1 MAKKKK
7 QIYDPR
13 YALGYR
19 LMANRDAINRASN
32 ELGKYEQQSRSK
44 AIDYM
49 MAYRRAQAEEARRR
63 QQLEQQE
70 ETDRRNRVEQRKKD
84 IPDALKS
91 RQEIEEEAKSTLPK
105 FGFWKIMGT
114 DTDDAIIDPISG
126 GNVARGEIARQEIQS
141 NPGGFTGWLGDNLN
155 SYLSRLNSA
164 QADNQIGMMQR
175 ISRYEQLMNDYE
187 KSLDIEDKLS
197 SLHATYDDLGYKL
210 DNARMSQKERN
221 KTLQV
226 RNTTKNAIA
235 TLQNQYNALGN
246 SRKSLDAL
254 LLNGFESAWQLTQEL
269 MPNPMAA
276 LFGDDN
282 ISLRDISKDVLLRLE
297 GFKDAD
303 AKLKRAMLNSA
314 LNVAKNRRALLSE
327 QERINRDD
335 ANAYEQRISTY
346 FKGKR
351 DQPGMDLSDPNTYL
365 YKLSGVMGSSASSWR
380 NNYGSMA
387 LGLLSGALAPYTGGT
402 SLLVGTPV
410 VLAAN
415 MGSAVAENNAE
426 VASSVRELYIN
437 KVGGSDSNTYKN
449 IIKAAKKQV
458 PDWKARKM
466 TENDLIDQYLAGN
479 VIVNDR
485 NANNLKVN
493 ALRDAEALFKRDMV
507 ATGTDAVINTALDVL
522 PFGKVAKSLKIM
534 PKFVRNVVAGS
545 MKSQAARE
553 AWQTALKA
561 GKRVG
566 SQFAT
571 ASPLTGAGAGLI
583 SGSIAYG
590 ASRFAS
596 SKVAKRLAATT
607 MAERLTKLGQNT
619 ADVVRRATQKALAIT
634 PGWLK
639 KVGAKPAAL
648 GAKYF
653 NQYFGKNTLIGK
665 TNRSFGRELF
675 GRLNTA
681 ALSEGIEEGKQHENA
696 EMFKR
701 GELDENQSLW
711 DAVLDD
717 ALLGLDVGKDVLGIP
732 LDALGMLQIK
742 DQDRLAEIKGGIL
755 GGLGHTARMSV
766 AQASAPYISEMR
778 ADKWLMNNHI
788 VDQADASDTLR
799 RYVQYASKGWFS
811 AGYNAMSR
819 ALDHLE
825 QINNNRHDNTGSYL
839 IQPEL
844 IEQERKNLSRV
855 ASSARSKFLQKAAK
869 DQGIDVYTKTRN
881 FTDEYKQFV
890 AGWNMVLDNQQD
902 VLKNTN
908 EQLSEIDSRI
918 KDIRTNQT
926 DEYTNAKLAELGVD
940 PSAMNESQERAAKAL
955 EEKFGYQEALARI
968 DALMRMKETMLKAID
983 NGVAKSRVNKY
994 LNAID
999 SSLKRLVEGYVE
1011 ERPVFDEDGNVTEE
1025 KTQVRHPG
1033 INDYLHE
1040 LYSIGLEQ
1048 KDPNAETVG
1057 YGNHNKDSVRTRDDV
1072 QRLVLDQSTHDAL
1085 SDLYY
1090 QRFALEQ
1097 NINNANEAVANF
1109 IGKQER
1115 DNKKIKFVGGNG
1127 AQIMDNIRKT
1137 QQTND
1142 EFWNELTSDAFES
1155 DEEVTAKMDEE
1166 NGWSPLIISK
1176 PNPVIGSNGNQIKV
1190 KLDEDGVPVNPLPDG
1205 TFIDKNGYL
1214 YDYSDKHEVK
1224 ETPIFG
1230 EWDSNSGHTY
1240 TERMASLLEGVDVG
1254 YEFYNPEGDTPFART
1269 KKEHSKKYA
1278 ELQKGQEQPTDTT
1291 APEDKSNTGGKQ
1303 QATGEQKPAGEQKP
1317 DDKQKPAEGQQ
1328 QESQAGAGQGQESQP
1343 AQNPQQKPESQP
1355 TQKQPEQQYTPAGS
1369 GTLLSSSETK
1379 TSQEETFDALDNK
1392 LKDDEARVIKQPLS
1406 VRNADDV
1413 VSAMDGKYDTTS
1425 RSYFIKQDDGS
1436 VLRYNRVHSTLPE
1449 SYKEDYSIIQSRE
1462 RVVQELSKF
1471 TTKAEVIKW
1480 IDEKL
1485 KSEFKKSML
1494 HDLVVYRTYITEHP
1508 VFNNLENNAEWQAV
1522 ITDLAH
1528 IVIQKSFGPSVVV
1541 GNIVDEISRFMFG
1554 HIEGMITLDYINMH
1568 ADNKDQYE
1576 QDVEYGIGVVKS
1588 ILNNIGASQSMSDE
1602 QIRNLVIEL
1611 AGLLKQ
1617 FDDLGWTLIT
1627 NAYTWHA
1634 KFPGVG
1640 RVAGET
1646 DMIGIDRDG
1655 KIHIIDFKTSKYSFA
1670 ETRGVSSLLTDRFK
1684 SELNKLTIDDVKNN
1698 TPAARKVVD
1707 NINKQADGGYG
1718 AELDV
1723 VDGKIVVVRKD
1734 SGFFYQTNKTY
1745 GQVQTPFEN
1754 YTNQQTVYQMLI
1766 QTELGLSVESLE
1778 ILPYVVSYSYDVTN
1792 NGFNIYDLSVSNFVN
1807 GAPLRLMLPIST
1819 EMQRLYTT
1827 QPDTVNEA
1835 WQQYQQLKLE
1845 IDTQYNT
1852 LKQYLSELSTYEDY
1866 AGRYDYVS
1874 DPRINSD
1881 VEYLDKYVKALN
1893 KLVENIANFNKWL
1906 QPSDESLLTVNT
1918 LEYVKNLK
1926 SRIDKAVKQ
1935 YNALNDARNNIS
1947 NIEAEY
1953 AQTAAAYDNYINS
1966 QQYIQDIANIDRE
1979 GSLTGEQD
1987 PSDSQAANEKL
1998 FVQGT
2003 TVRKEGKKG
2012 VYYTGFVNNGTKNE
2026 NGVQSTEFVAK
2037 NARDGGFIGGIA
2049 TLELPPEYTFG
2060 QWIID
2065 KCSKLNLEIVGVKSY
2080 VSKTKDGQL
2089 VASTAMVVTKSSI
2102 GKLSAGPA
2110 EIIPS
2115 QQQGPGVDANQNEGQ
2130 FGLVSDEEMSK
2141 LRSEILDILKGKTGQ
2156 LNSGVDPR
2164 LLTLMAKYA
2173 VGIIDRGIYSFNDFV
2188 KHLVN
2193 ELGQDVVPYLK
2204 SAYEGAR
2211 QWPDIINNGLKN
2223 KMTPFDQVD
2232 NADVYK
2238 ILNTPTQPVQ
2248 DRTPQTAQPKPQ
2260 QPQYTPGEYRV
2271 AANKG
2276 DLKTNPSPSL
2286 DYEFFYKNQNK
2297 ELAQLLNAPDFITH
2311 AVVEISSVERH
2322 AGAQSARHTN
2332 PSLFAHITYRGK
2344 TYNNIPLNLYQAF
2357 VKGKPRT
2364 LSQNGQNLYNR
2375 VVSIEDAQPGVKII
2389 ANMART
2395 NGRIVVKEGVLRP
2408 LTDPD
2413 AQLLAGTNLYKI
2425 EMSNA
2430 SNDFGFANGENINT
2444 LVGDREQRTIF
2455 RYNNPNHAPE
2465 RGTLVY
2471 LKRIARDEGN
2481 KQPAVIPVTVQKK
2494 SFADDDIDFLIS
2506 VLSNTDILNGKTNG
2520 VSNRAL
2526 ASLLMPIAA
2535 SQDNLVGLKAVELIP
2550 GRPGVV
2556 RIRMRQDLAANNQLG
2571 YAGEIDLNTDAG
2583 KTNFRSVMKTL
2594 TIPEQHSFMLA
2605 RLGSNKDNTLP
2616 IKAIRD
2622 WFIQHPDQQ
2631 QFKVTETL
2639 TFDMSDFKAV
2649 DDYSGLSG
2657 LGWYVKHGVFLTDCA
2672 GFAPPNMYI
2681 TDISTVDPNQAPS
2694 NTGANSPI
2702 QPDVQVQEDPEVKP
2716 EGYSKPDPG
2725 INPDDYTTNQD
2736 WAEQMPDNDSNEELN
2751 ESQIDNTDESGFVL
2765 YKQKGSS
2772 KTHISKAKAQRRITT
2787 ILGKQ
2792 FEGKIEFRKNLIS
2805 NAMRDPSVLGICK
2818 SSAIVLSEYAPDR
2831 VDFHEAFHFA
2841 FELCV
2846 PAAIRDNL
2854 YEYYAKRNNLDIHS
2868 KDDAIRKNAIREVAE
2883 LLADRFMNYSK
2894 WYVEQKEGDGR
2905 IKTWIKGAINNI
2917 RDFILSFSQRSDR
2930 NLNNLYAAIIRG
2942 KYAGIEPDKKSVQ
2955 RFNDLFGGL
2964 YYKNH
2969 GIEFSNIISD
2979 DMFDNLME
2987 TAKFC
2992 IMHGFDVKDDGS
3004 NIANIGK
3011 HINKETFEKGVE
3023 SLYKSKLDILGHGEY
3038 KTPAQLGM
3046 RELLEKFDAVELRRD
3061 MASRI
3066 SSISTDFHER
3076 IERDSRDASDAGS
3089 SVGNDIGEHTRQCF
3103 EFSRFDKSSSRVKFF
3118 FSTIAD
3124 CELKPLTEK
3133 GKLVY
3138 KDGLVQYKVIN
3149 KLNKYGLPQY
3159 VPMNIAYNMILNLC
3173 HDCENVQQLLD
3184 TLRNASMS
3192 NGLFYVAYTKLK
3204 ALKQKVDKGDA
3215 DAEALFVQ
3223 LVSNIRSNKYNFD
3236 IVRSQYNKELAKSE
3250 APFGLYKLTLTPS
3263 GTEYSAREYS
3273 LQWSA
3278 QLANGGTDLVSIDQY
3293 GRRVLNPR
3301 NRNASTMFTSI
3312 ADMIDSNKQVTL
3324 KNGQVA
3330 NIVGLKQWVAWRAS
3344 WPHTGRPK
3352 GEVYLF
3358 PVRQYNAKK
3367 SKEAGKPVYEIKYL
3381 DSPGRKDDFDMA
3393 LDRLVSGL
3401 NAVGINITRPVF
3413 DWILFNKYG
3422 SVNYKALNQMLSST
3436 NIEDSP
3442 TSFLQF
3448 LRDISKNGKLNVDD
3462 NMAYSLRGSGKV
3474 KLETIYDRFA
3484 FTKNLATWVYN
3495 YRHNSDQL
3503 TVLGT
3508 GKNKFYLMSDNN
3520 YMSDVVHDLN
3530 MRNSD
3535 FVELTDGR
3543 DPFIYRKLEDDAF
3556 GGKHFIGSY
3565 VLDQLSNNPNL
3576 RIGLHNFIGF
3586 RTDNKDDIG
3595 SDYFDISHTEDCISK
3610 LCILESG
3617 GIIMPT
3623 LSDKKSWTFVSG
3635 IKLPGIDYLK
3645 MYAPNGTILSVP
3657 EIAESIGMIDGNIM
3671 QQEDVIDLFMSYAYS
3686 EYQSVKDAE
3695 KALDQMNEDGTK
3707 STAVANYYTKE
3718 QGARFSSLLG
3728 VWELDN
3734 NGDETYVSFNDKKDG
3749 HTYKDNIKTAEEH
3762 FFSKPVSEQRR
3773 LIARNLDHNTRNE
3786 IQNLVD
3792 LGLIDVIGFDNKK
3805 NYVIKNIGLNNS
3817 AIEGIYSAI
3826 CAKYN
3831 IKKGQEK
3838 DQVQRDKILN
3848 QAIVAYINDLSN
3860 KALISGH
3867 EVERLFA
3874 GNPAFYKWKYD
3885 DDGNLIDRTIDELKR
3900 LGGMVSTGTNNFEGL
3915 VGLPDR
3921 YQKGVYVSAE
3931 VNNEMIESPQVEYMR
3946 PLVYTGQLRQT
3957 AYSMLC
3963 DKYIEK
3969 KLEGFKK
3976 YKDETDIQASRRRH
3990 DLEQDARNSVD
4001 NQLERMSDEEIEK
4014 LLESKHKGIIAVIK
4028 KKAKSVID
4036 SYRLSKDEKL
4046 DGIDVAD
4053 GGAYMTDEMC
4063 EALLRMVG
4071 SWSSDIEEAF
4081 KILRSGNIYT
4091 VRTKLNAYNKIVT
4104 TVIGTQKYTAFGR
4117 RRDPKTGIMI
4127 TYYDKYAL
4135 FPIFESIAY
4144 GRTANIFHAMK
4155 KQGVDQLKINS
4166 AIKVGSQGSQPI
4178 KWDDYSSVEGDEKP
4192 LFLDTFKFNSYEQRF
4207 KYLRKQLN
4215 TDPNEKKYMNIGTQ
4229 ATKIVMSNLNVNNYY
4244 VLRDGTKIKG
4254 QDLLDTIMNSMNRLS
4269 DIGMQN
4275 VMKQFF
4281 KTNEDG
4287 QIIDGDGKVIDDGNL
4302 SRVVIDQKKFIETV
4316 LDMIKSDDPNINL
4329 LSSLQ
4334 VEGDEK
4340 SGYRLSMP
4348 VDAVQSSNFLE
4359 SKLIAKING
4368 EVIDTKTP
4376 GAAFIQRSVW
4386 GMQGSKLFER
4396 SDGGIVGDNNVTLYN
4411 GKRLQMINKE
4421 GSMDCVLSI
4430 DYFKKLLGDF
4440 DIQTKRTFELTK
4452 DGAKIPL
4459 KDKDGNIK
4467 VDKDGNTIYKT
4478 KLEKRQLSFED
4489 ARQWL
4494 IDNGIIGEEAKANIL
4509 AYRIPTQAQ
4518 SSIHALRCVDV
4529 IPVVNDT
4536 VILPEE
4542 FTKITGSDFDIDKL
4556 FLSGL
4561 NYKTEGFENIYGY
4574 VEQRLV
4580 KEPELTEEHR
4590 LQNKIIDMYLALLID
4605 KKDNGGPRNVQ
4616 ILHRSIDND
4625 TDLAK
4630 SVLKD
4635 IEGSGKSKTESPYSF
4650 YSLARQ
4656 TASKNDYITGK
4667 VGIGPFALNNNNQI
4681 LTMIY
4686 HISFRESQSSLL
4698 STLGLSRLDKQLD
4711 VDGNSIMSWI
4721 SAMINAHVDIAKD
4734 PWISRLNVNPFSYNI
4749 TNLLLRTGWGGNTFY
4764 FLTQPIMKQMA
4775 DAYVKASS
4783 QYMQQNG
4790 SKYSRQQQSI
4800 KDIAEQY
4807 FGKDVTF
4814 DGNTLD
4820 DALSLIDTGDKESIQ
4835 AINEA
4840 IKKLFESEQF
4850 KQDARDYAQGN
4861 DIADQKGLKS
4871 RQLGIYLAYVQFSKY
4886 ANALANLVK
4895 YCKIDTKKHGKS
4907 AAEQLVYKEGFDELF
4922 EFATDED
4929 GVLIKKGDV
4938 GALFEP
4944 AGLLDLVEH
4953 SYVGTKTR
4961 NAISL
4966 TKVILGGQFMS
4977 STTGFIQMLRQLNT
4991 MAGNTSLSVSFVQSA
5006 QKALSAAIKSQ
5017 FFNDYVSRISD
5028 NPRYM
5033 HDLVNSSSED
5043 LEFSYDAS
5051 TNSMSITGNK
5061 HSLKSYVGQPIL
5073 LWYKDK
5079 DGNLQQ
5085 YIPRD
5090 KNGNALPLKVL
5101 SAKDDKIQL
5110 NISINGN
5117 FNGVCRLLGG
5127 ANTIFDRLSRL
5138 KPMIYHNSDYS
5149 DLQGN
5154 LLLEML
5160 IPGKRVEYSPK
5171 DAVLGERPD
5180 TYDDLKFVKLQNFV
5194 DDGGINTNYIIN
5206 AWNELLEYQND
5217 KQPQVAEYIRNF
5229 ARDLVVYAFITS
5241 GDTQGFTKMFKYV
5254 PASWRKKSGYANFI
5268 NRKLEQLTSYIPTV
5282 DLNDVLLNNWYD
5294 NKLVPTYQFY
5304 SKDAN
5309 GKRSSNF
5316 IGVAKMNNVNGNKQT
5331 LSAYPTILAAL
5342 KKNDDG
5348 MYEPSIAVESSPKFI
5363 KIPRSYNHYDSQRQ
5377 YNVYQLYGFARHD
5390 SGIMYPVYVLVQPKG
5405 TKVSGGFMVTEYGR
5419 DDSTPSSTEYVVN
5432 QGALRAFVESADFIN
5447 QLPAIKKNFGDEYAA
5462 ILNDLRTEQ
5471 TGGVAAAITD
5481 DDQAQPVNTG
5491 NQPSTANNTTVN
5503 PGTAQFYSGGAV
5515 GSDTEWGNVAQKY
5528 GFNITHY
5535 TVNDYDKLSRD
5546 DKESIE
5552 KQYKEVVE
5560 RLQRK
5565 QLSADSYSG
5574 KLVRRDMLQANS
5586 ADSIL
5591 AIGRLGKNGHV
5602 DGGTAYAT
5610 ERGII
5615 RGIPVYLFDQNDNHW
5630 KTYNGEKFVDC
5641 EQPSLTQHAAL
5652 IGTRQITDTGKR
5664 AIQNVFETWQ
5674 TTNKTQQQTQSND
5687 KPGTTQPQ
5695 TSTPTSADSSEKSVT
5710 EQLVQHLK
5718 DSGFTV
5724 YGIDKNDIERNEDYQ
5739 FAIERPNAIA
5749 TADNTSGTNSDTMSI
5764 SRSRLINT
5772 IAITHRQLKQ
5782 TPKKVNNTRYSAD
5795 NIYYQ
5800 LRKALPKEIAGDI
5813 IKFYNEE
5820 KDRESFLDRVEFYI
5834 NNELKQSV
5842 LPKAIAAAKNR
5853 QLGFSTRYDA
5863 RNITAQ
5869 LFGALKSGKITG
5881 NVETDTAAIGRYQ
5894 TWMAQQLFPAIYYKG
5909 WSKQRY
5915 GYYAK
5920 SFSDISKKIQVMVRL
5935 YNNARMGNINHIYKL
5950 EAVLEGLKN
5959 HKFKQ
5964 HLIEY
5969 ITAVDRTTQRNNPNA
5984 KRSKVRDKVFNLSPL
5999 VLTFKDK
6006 QKRSL
6011 KEVLS
6016 DIKQRTSVYDDI
6028 IDTILSKMRGDTT
6041 IQLNSHNR
6049 PLNVLGSTISYP
6061 HKPSISIVRLTTTN
6075 KDEFELI
6082 NTIIHETI
6090 HVITLQYLY
6099 DNPRTAALLDE
6110 YAKYLRFKE
6119 GLEDGGWYGNKNAKE
6134 MIAEFFSNAEYREW
6148 LKTVPAPKL
6157 KMSMFDKIV
6166 DFIARI
6172 FTGKSKTA
6180 YEQLKPTFD
6189 YILDEALSSTTVS
6202 EFTDFFDELI
6212 QSNNKEYYNLVEP
6225 ISTETDDYEQRLQTI
6240 LDEAPRDSKGRL
6252 LAPNGRP
6259 SNLPERLYAQVRTKE
6274 FKDWFGDWQNDP
6286 ENASKVVDENGEP
6299 RIVYHGSNQYG
6310 FDVFDPSHS
6319 DDKISLFASSSKWI
6333 ASTYTNF
6340 KPLENTLVRK
6350 ALLKGNAIDLIKNE
6364 DWKSLEK
6371 LINSI
6376 INNTLPRPEKYG
6388 PPLPYG
6394 GSKKALDEVLAIQKE
6409 LDNPNLTEE
6418 ERYSLLADLT
6428 KAEDKYYYSGNYTF
6442 KVKTEDSSRGKT
6454 RIKISIDD
6462 SYSKEFSS
6470 NYTEEGVI
6478 FRGSPKELIDSLTFE
6493 TKVYDLFLNIKN
6505 PLILDDQFNEYGH
6518 ANNWNNLDFS
6528 PAAKDVQN
6536 TNFWGEKIPGTHK
6549 QTKTRDVAAYAKENN
6564 YDGVIFKRIADR
6576 GAYPGYQSLNPITDY
6591 DSLYADMHIG
6601 EDSFNATNKLESDII
6616 IAFNSNQVKSAGG
6629 ENTGFSKTNNNIHFF
6644 KDSKGVV
6651 YGYVDNHGSIY
6662 FDKNKIKP
6670 EHPIHEYTHIWDR
6683 VVASKNPS
6691 LWIRG
6696 VELMK
6701 QFNGGKLWN
6710 EIANSEFYGKKWS
6723 NMSDAQREF
6732 MIASEVHARL
6742 VGEGGAKLIS
6752 EIEAKQGS
6760 SDIISKLKDWILKF
6774 WQSLKQTFSNWSK
6787 EDIEALTL
6795 KDFNHMTLRDFVTS
6809 NAEVAYNESDAPLS
6823 TAEKLRLVG
6832 LVKHDYEGD
6841 IDVDEEVQRAIDKL
6855 NAISPNEQ
6863 QYITPVITGKSVIN
6877 GVSLIDAINIAA
6889 KIYNSENI
6897 LGTISNKSLREK
6909 IQQIDDEQLRE
6920 RLYNISDLGVP
6931 NEVMFMIVDYISYN
6945 DARGIVANY
6954 ICDFLENVD
6963 DDTPYDDIAVPIIE
6977 SIDVKYDDSREQS
6990 LFNDDIM
6997 KHCKGN

>member
-49 MAYRRAQAEEARRR
+49 MAYRRAQEEEARRR
-63 QQLEQQE
+63 QQLEQQ
-70 ETDRRNRVEQRKKD
+70 
-84 IPDALKS
+84 
-91 RQEIEEEAKSTLPK
+91 
-105 FGFWKIMGT
+105 
-114 DTDDAIIDPISG
+114 TDDAITDPISG
-126 GNVARGEIARQEIQS
+126 GNVARGEIARKEIQS
-141 NPGGFTGWLGDNLN
+141 NPGGFIGWLGDNLN

-164 QADNQIGMMQR
+164 QADNQIGTMQR
-175 ISRYEQLMNDYE
+175 ISIYEQLMNDYG

-197 SLHATYDDLGYKL
+197 SLHSIYDDLGYKL
-210 DNARMSQKERN
+210 DNARMSQEERN
-221 KTLQV
+221 KALQV

-327 QERINRDD
+327 QERINRYD

-346 FKGKR
+346 FKNRR
-351 DQPGMDLSDPNTYL
+351 DQPGMNLSDPNTYL

-387 LGLLSGALAPYTGGT
+387 LGLASGALAPYTGGA

-493 ALRDAEALFKRDMV
+493 ALRDAETLFKRDMV

-553 AWQTALKA
+553 AWETALKI
-561 GKRVG
+561 GKKVG

-596 SKVAKRLAATT
+596 SKLAKRLAATT

-619 ADVVRRATQKALAIT
+619 ADVVRRAIQKASAIT

-665 TNRSFGRELF
+665 TNRSFGLELF

-732 LDALGMLQIK
+732 LDALGILQIK
-742 DQDRLAEIKGGIL
+742 DQDRLAEIKGGII

-926 DEYTNAKLAELGVD
+926 DEYTNAKLAERDPFNVD
-940 PSAMNESQERAAKAL
+940 PVVTGQLAAVRTAKSL

-1011 ERPVFDEDGNVTEE
+1011 ERPVFDKDGNVTEE
-1025 KTQVRHPG
+1025 KIQVRHPG

-1048 KDPNAETVG
+1048 KDPNTEAVG

-1166 NGWSPLIISK
+1166 NGWSPLIVSK
-1176 PNPVIGSNGNQIKV
+1176 PNPVIGSNGNQIKI

-1278 ELQKGQEQPTDTT
+1278 ELQKGQEQPAGTT
-1291 APEDKSNTGGKQ
+1291 TPEDKSNTGGKQ
-1303 QATGEQKPAGEQKP
+1303 QATGEQKPA
-1317 DDKQKPAEGQQ
+1317 EGQQ
-1328 QESQAGAGQGQESQP
+1328 QEPQAGAGQGQ
-1343 AQNPQQKPESQP
+1343 ESQP

-1369 GTLLSSSETK
+1369 GTQLSSSETK

-1554 HIEGMITLDYINMH
+1554 HFEGAKALEHIIKFS
-1568 ADNKDQYE
+1568 DNKDQYE
-1576 QDVEYGIGVVKS
+1576 QNVKYAIDIVKS
-1588 ILNNIGASQSMSDE
+1588 VLNDIGASQSMSDE
-1602 QIRNLVIEL
+1602 QIRNLVVEL

-1617 FDDLGWTLIT
+1617 FNDLGWTLIT

-1634 KFPGVG
+1634 EFPGVG

-1670 ETRGVSSLLTDRFK
+1670 ETRSVSSLLTDRFK

-1698 TPAARKVVD
+1698 TSAARKVVN

-1734 SGFFYQTNKTY
+1734 SGFFYQTNKTF

-1827 QPDTVNEA
+1827 QPNTVNEA

-1852 LKQYLSELSTYEDY
+1852 LDQYLSELSTYDGF
-1866 AGRYDYVS
+1866 ADTYDYIS
-1874 DPRINSD
+1874 DPRLKS
-1881 VEYLDKYVKALN
+1881 LDKYIKALD
-1893 KLVENIANFNKWL
+1893 KLVNDINRFNEESQL
-1906 QPSDESLLTVNT
+1906 IDEQSLTVNT
-1918 LEYVKNLK
+1918 IEQAKNLK
-1926 SRIDKAVKQ
+1926 SRIDKAIKYYSMLDNV
-1935 YNALNDARNNIS
+1935 RNSIS
-1947 NIEAEY
+1947 NLEAEY

-2037 NARDGGFIGGIA
+2037 NARNGGFVGGVA
-2049 TLELPPEYTFG
+2049 TLELPSEYTFG

-2065 KCSKLNLEIVGVKSY
+2065 QCSKLNLEIVGVKSY

-2102 GKLSAGPA
+2102 GKLSTGPA

-2115 QQQGPGVDANQNEGQ
+2115 QQQGSGVDANQNEGQ

-2164 LLTLMAKYA
+2164 LLTLLAKYA

-2188 KHLVN
+2188 KHLAN
-2193 ELGQDVVPYLK
+2193 ELGQEVIPYLK

-2211 QWPDIINNGLKN
+2211 QWPQIVDNGLKN

-2248 DRTPQTAQPKPQ
+2248 ERTPQTAQPKPE

-2286 DYEFFYKNQNK
+2286 DYEFFYKNKNK

-2311 AVVEISSVERH
+2311 AVVEISSTERYD
-2322 AGAQSARHTN
+2322 GVQSARHAN

-2344 TYNNIPLNLYQAF
+2344 TYNNIPLNLWQAF
-2357 VKGKPRT
+2357 VKGKQRT
-2364 LSQNGQNLYNR
+2364 ISQNGQNLYNR

-2395 NGRIVVKEGVLRP
+2395 NGRIIVKEGTLRT

-2471 LKRIARDEGN
+2471 LRRIARDEGD

-2535 SQDNLVGLKAVELIP
+2535 SQDNLVGLKAIELIP
-2550 GRPGVV
+2550 GRPGVI
-2556 RIRMRQDLAANNQLG
+2556 RIRMRQDLATNNQLG

-2605 RLGSNKDNTLP
+2605 RLGSNKDSTLP

-2622 WFIQHPDQQ
+2622 WFVRHPDQQ

-2649 DDYSGLSG
+2649 DGYSGLSG
-2657 LGWYVKHGVFLTDCA
+2657 LGWYIKHGVFLTDCA
-2672 GFAPPNMYI
+2672 GFTPPNMYI

-2694 NTGANSPI
+2694 NTGANSPV

-2736 WAEQMPDNDSNEELN
+2736 WTEQMPDNDSDEGLS
-2751 ESQIDNTDESGFVL
+2751 ESQIDSADESSVVF
-2765 YKQKGSS
+2765 YKQKGPS

-2868 KDDAIRKNAIREVAE
+2868 KDDAVRKNAIREVAE

-2894 WYVEQKEGDGR
+2894 WYIEQKEGDGR

-2987 TAKFC
+2987 SAKFC

-3089 SVGNDIGEHTRQCF
+3089 SVGNNIGEHTRQCF

-3138 KDGLVQYKVIN
+3138 KDGQVQYKVVN

-3184 TLRNASMS
+3184 TLRNASTS

-3278 QLANGGTDLVSIDQY
+3278 QLANGGTNLVSIDQY

-3301 NRNASTMFTSI
+3301 NSNASTMFTSI

-3352 GEVYLF
+3352 GEIYLF
-3358 PVRQYNAKK
+3358 PVRQYNAEK
-3367 SKEAGKPVYEIKYL
+3367 SKEAGKPVYETKYL

-3474 KLETIYDRFA
+3474 RLETIYDRFA

-3508 GKNKFYLMSDNN
+3508 GKNKFYLISDNN

-3695 KALDQMNEDGTK
+3695 KALDQMKEDGTK

-3734 NGDETYVSFNDKKDG
+3734 NGDEIYVSFNDKKDG

-3762 FFSKPVSEQRR
+3762 FFSKPISEQRK

-3786 IQNLVD
+3786 IQNLAD

-3848 QAIVAYINDLSN
+3848 QAIIAYINDLSN

-3885 DDGNLIDRTIDELKR
+3885 NDGNLIDRTVDELKR

-3931 VNNEMIESPQVEYMR
+3931 VDNEMIESPQVEYMR

-3963 DKYIEK
+3963 DEYIEK
-3969 KLEGFKK
+3969 ELEGFKK
-3976 YKDETDIQASRRRH
+3976 SKDETDIQASRRRH
-3990 DLEQDARNSVD
+3990 NLEQEARNEVD
-4001 NQLERMSDEEIEK
+4001 SQLERMSDEEIEK
-4014 LLESKHKGIIAVIK
+4014 LLESKHKGIIAIIK

-4053 GGAYMTDEMC
+4053 GGAYITDEMC

-4071 SWSSDIEEAF
+4071 SWSSDIEQAF
-4081 KILRSGNIYT
+4081 KILRNGNIHT
-4091 VRTKLNAYNKIVT
+4091 VRAKLNAYNKIVT

-4144 GRTANIFHAMK
+4144 GCTANIFHAMK

-4269 DIGMQN
+4269 DIGMWN

-4287 QIIDGDGKVIDDGNL
+4287 QIIDGDGKVIDDNNL
-4302 SRVVIDQKKFIETV
+4302 SKVVIDQKKFIETI

-4411 GKRLQMINKE
+4411 GNRLQMINKE

-4489 ARQWL
+4489 ARKWL
-4494 IDNGIIGEEAKANIL
+4494 IDNGIIGENAKANIL

-4561 NYKTEGFENIYGY
+4561 NYKTEGVENIFGY
-4574 VEQRLV
+4574 VEQHLV
-4580 KEPELTEEHR
+4580 KESELTEEHR

-4698 STLGLSRLDKQLD
+4698 NTLGLSRLDKQLD

-4790 SKYSRQQQSI
+4790 STYSRQQQSI
-4800 KDIAEQY
+4800 KDVAEQY
-4807 FGKDVTF
+4807 FDKDVTF

-4820 DALSLIDTGDKESIQ
+4820 EALAIIDAGDKESIQ
-4835 AINEA
+4835 SINNA

-4850 KQDARDYAQGN
+4850 KQDARDYAQEN
-4861 DIADQKGLKS
+4861 DVADQKGLKS
-4871 RQLGIYLAYVQFSKY
+4871 RQLGIYLAYIQFSKY

-4966 TKVILGGQFMS
+4966 TKAVLGKQFMS
-4977 STTGFIQMLRQLNT
+4977 STPGFIQMLRQLNI

-5073 LWYKDK
+5073 LWYKDR

-5117 FNGVCRLLGG
+5117 FNGVCRLFGG

-5138 KPMIYHNSDYS
+5138 KPMMYHNSDYS

-5316 IGVAKMNNVNGNKQT
+5316 IGVAKMNSVNGNKQT

-5342 KKNDDG
+5342 KKNDEG
-5348 MYEPSIAVESSPKFI
+5348 MYEPSIAVENSPKFI

-5377 YNVYQLYGFARHD
+5377 YNVYQLYGFARHN

-5432 QGALRAFVESADFIN
+5432 QGALRDFVESADFIN

-5491 NQPSTANNTTVN
+5491 NQPSTANNT
-5503 PGTAQFYSGGAV
+5503 
-5515 GSDTEWGNVAQKY
+5515 
-5528 GFNITHY
+5528 
-5535 TVNDYDKLSRD
+5535 
-5546 DKESIE
+5546 
-5552 KQYKEVVE
+5552 
-5560 RLQRK
+5560 
-5565 QLSADSYSG
+5565 
-5574 KLVRRDMLQANS
+5574 
-5586 ADSIL
+5586 
-5591 AIGRLGKNGHV
+5591 
-5602 DGGTAYAT
+5602 
-5610 ERGII
+5610 
-5615 RGIPVYLFDQNDNHW
+5615 
-5630 KTYNGEKFVDC
+5630 
-5641 EQPSLTQHAAL
+5641 
-5652 IGTRQITDTGKR
+5652 
-5664 AIQNVFETWQ
+5664 
-5674 TTNKTQQQTQSND
+5674 QQQTQSNY
-5687 KPGTTQPQ
+5687 KPKSQDTTQPQ
-5695 TSTPTSADSSEKSVT
+5695 TSTPTSTDSSEKSVT
-5710 EQLVQHLK
+5710 EQLVQHLE

-5724 YGIDKNDIERNEDYQ
+5724 YGTDKNDIEENEDYQ
-5739 FAIERPNAIA
+5739 FAVEQPNAIT
-5749 TADNTSGTNSDTMSI
+5749 TADNTSGTNSDTMPI

-5772 IAITHRQLKQ
+5772 IASTHRQLKQ
-5782 TPKKVNNTRYSAD
+5782 TPKKVNNTRYGAD

-5800 LRKALPKEIAGDI
+5800 LRKALPKEIAEDI

-5820 KDRESFLDRVEFYI
+5820 KDRESFLDRVQFYI

-5863 RNITAQ
+5863 HDITAQ

-5881 NVETDTAAIGRYQ
+5881 NVETDTVAIGRYQ

-5920 SFSDISKKIQVMVRL
+5920 SFSDISKKIQIMVRS

-5984 KRSKVRDKVFNLSPL
+5984 KRSRVRDKVFNLSPL
-5999 VLTFKDK
+5999 ILTFKDK

-6049 PLNVLGSTISYP
+6049 PLNVLGSTIPHSY
-6061 HKPSISIVRLTTTN
+6061 KPSVSIVRLTTTN

-6090 HVITLQYLY
+6090 HVITLQYLR
-6099 DNPRTAALLDE
+6099 DNPRTTALLDE

-6119 GLEDGGWYGNKNAKE
+6119 GLEEGGWYGNKNAKE

-6157 KMSMFDKIV
+6157 KMSMFEKIV

-6202 EFTDFFDELI
+6202 EFTDFIDELI
-6212 QSNNKEYYNLVEP
+6212 QSA
-6225 ISTETDDYEQRLQTI
+6225 D
-6240 LDEAPRDSKGRL
+6240 
-6252 LAPNGRP
+6252 
-6259 SNLPERLYAQVRTKE
+6259 
-6274 FKDWFGDWQNDP
+6274 
-6286 ENASKVVDENGEP
+6286 
-6299 RIVYHGSNQYG
+6299 
-6310 FDVFDPSHS
+6310 
-6319 DDKISLFASSSKWI
+6319 
-6333 ASTYTNF
+6333 
-6340 KPLENTLVRK
+6340 
-6350 ALLKGNAIDLIKNE
+6350 NE
-6364 DWKSLEK
+6364 DRKS
-6371 LINSI
+6371 
-6376 INNTLPRPEKYG
+6376 
-6388 PPLPYG
+6388 
-6394 GSKKALDEVLAIQKE
+6394 
-6409 LDNPNLTEE
+6409 
-6418 ERYSLLADLT
+6418 
-6428 KAEDKYYYSGNYTF
+6428 
-6442 KVKTEDSSRGKT
+6442 
-6454 RIKISIDD
+6454 
-6462 SYSKEFSS
+6462 
-6470 NYTEEGVI
+6470 
-6478 FRGSPKELIDSLTFE
+6478 
-6493 TKVYDLFLNIKN
+6493 
-6505 PLILDDQFNEYGH
+6505 
-6518 ANNWNNLDFS
+6518 
-6528 PAAKDVQN
+6528 
-6536 TNFWGEKIPGTHK
+6536 
-6549 QTKTRDVAAYAKENN
+6549 
-6564 YDGVIFKRIADR
+6564 
-6576 GAYPGYQSLNPITDY
+6576 
-6591 DSLYADMHIG
+6591 
-6601 EDSFNATNKLESDII
+6601 SDII
-6616 IAFNSNQVKSAGG
+6616 AFESNQVKSAGG

-6651 YGYVDNHGSIY
+6651 YGYVDNHGNIHL
-6662 FDKNKIKP
+6662 DKNKIRS

-6683 VVASKNPS
+6683 VVALKNPS

-6774 WQSLKQTFSNWSK
+6774 WQSLKQTFSDWSYA
-6787 EDIEALTL
+6787 DIETLTL
-6795 KDFNHMTLRDFVTS
+6795 KDFNHMPLRDFVTS
-6809 NAEVAYNESDAPLS
+6809 NADVINGVDARSSISDKI
-6823 TAEKLRLVG
+6823 EMVG
-6832 LVKHDYEGD
+6832 LVNYSSG
-6841 IDVDEEVQRAIDKL
+6841 IEVSEDAQRAIDKIK
-6855 NAISPNEQ
+6855 AISPNEQ
-6863 QYITPVITGKSVIN
+6863 QYITPVITGESYIR

-6889 KIYNSENI
+6889 NIRSIERQSEVSDKIV
-6897 LGTISNKSLREK
+6897 REK
-6909 IQQIDDEQLRE
+6909 ISRILYSYDRE
-6920 RLYNISDLGVP
+6920 TLFNLLSFGTVP
-6931 NEVMFMIVDYISYN
+6931 NNILLMLADYMNYD
-6945 DARGIVANY
+6945 DARGLVAHHMAY
-6954 ICDFLENVD
+6954 SLEQRCQKKSY
-6963 DDTPYDDIAVPIIE
+6963 YDVVIPIIK

-6990 LFNDDIM
+6990 QFNDDIM

>member
-44 AIDYM
+44 AIEYM

-91 RQEIEEEAKSTLPK
+91 RQEVEEEVNSASPKWLSMWSTDPD
-105 FGFWKIMGT
+105 
-114 DTDDAIIDPISG
+114 DTTNDLITG

-210 DNARMSQKERN
+210 DNARMSQEERN

-254 LLNGFESAWQLTQEL
+254 LLNQFESAWQLTQEL

-303 AKLKRAMLNSA
+303 AKLKHAMLNSA

-346 FKGKR
+346 FKSRR

-387 LGLLSGALAPYTGGT
+387 LGLASGALAPYTGGA

-493 ALRDAEALFKRDMV
+493 ALRDAETLFKRDMV

-553 AWQTALKA
+553 AWKTALKT
-561 GKRVG
+561 GKKVG

-571 ASPLTGAGAGLI
+571 ASQLTGAGAGLI

-596 SKVAKRLAATT
+596 SKLAKRLAATT

-742 DQDRLAEIKGGIL
+742 DQDRLAEIKGGII

-918 KDIRTNQT
+918 KDIRINQT
-926 DEYTNAKLAELGVD
+926 DEYTNAKLAQRDPFNVD
-940 PSAMNESQERAAKAL
+940 PVVTGQLAAVRAAKAL

-968 DALMRMKETMLKAID
+968 DALMRMKETILKAID

-1011 ERPVFDEDGNVTEE
+1011 ERPVFDEDGNVAEE

-1166 NGWSPLIISK
+1166 NGWSPLIVSK

-1214 YDYSDKHEVK
+1214 YDYSDRHEVK

-1254 YEFYNPEGDTPFART
+1254 YEFYNPEADTPFART

-1278 ELQKGQEQPTDTT
+1278 ELQKGQEQPAGTT

-1303 QATGEQKPAGEQKP
+1303 QATGE
-1317 DDKQKPAEGQQ
+1317 QKPAEGQQ

-1369 GTLLSSSETK
+1369 GTQLSSSETK

-1392 LKDDEARVIKQPLS
+1392 LKDDKARVIKQPLS

-1449 SYKEDYSIIQSRE
+1449 SYKEKDDLVQSRKL
-1462 RVVQELSKF
+1462 VVQELSKL
-1471 TTKAEVIKW
+1471 TTKAEVVKW
-1480 IDEKL
+1480 INEKL
-1485 KSEFKKSML
+1485 KDEHLKKSML

-1508 VFNNLENNAEWQAV
+1508 IFNNLENNSEWQAV
-1522 ITDLAH
+1522 ITDIAH

-1554 HIEGMITLDYINMH
+1554 HFEGAEALEYIIMFS
-1568 ADNKDQYE
+1568 DNKDQYE
-1576 QDVEYGIGVVKS
+1576 QNVKYAIDIVKS
-1588 ILNNIGASQSMSDE
+1588 VLNDIGASQVMSDE
-1602 QIRNLVIEL
+1602 QIRDLVIEL
-1611 AGLLKQ
+1611 AGILKQ
-1617 FDDLGWTLIT
+1617 FTDLGWILNT

-1634 KFPGVG
+1634 EFPGVG

-1655 KIHIIDFKTSKYSFA
+1655 KIHIIDFKTSRYQFA
-1670 ETRGVSSLLTDRFK
+1670 KTRCRNSTIARDFK
-1684 SELNKLTIDDVKNN
+1684 SELDKLTVDDVKNN
-1698 TPAARKVVD
+1698 TPAARSVLNSIRKAA
-1707 NINKQADGGYG
+1707 NNQYG
-1718 AELDV
+1718 VELDV
-1723 VDGKIVVVRKD
+1723 IDDEIVVIAEY
-1734 SGFFYQTNKTY
+1734 SGFFYQANQTF
-1745 GQVQTPFEN
+1745 GQKQSPFEN

-1766 QTELGLSVESLE
+1766 QAELGLSVESLE
-1778 ILPYVVSYSYDVTN
+1778 ILPYVVKYGWNETN
-1792 NGFNIYDLSVSNFVN
+1792 DGYNIYNLSVSNFVN

-1819 EMQRLYTT
+1819 EMQQLYTT

-1852 LKQYLSELSTYEDY
+1852 LDQYLSELSTYDGF
-1866 AGRYDYVS
+1866 ADTYDYIS
-1874 DPRINSD
+1874 DPRLKS
-1881 VEYLDKYVKALN
+1881 LDKYIKALD
-1893 KLVENIANFNKWL
+1893 KLVNDINRFNEESQL
-1906 QPSDESLLTVNT
+1906 IDEQSLTVNT
-1918 LEYVKNLK
+1918 IEQAKNLK
-1926 SRIDKAVKQ
+1926 SRIDKAIKYYSMLDNV
-1935 YNALNDARNNIS
+1935 RNSIS
-1947 NIEAEY
+1947 NLEAEY

-2037 NARDGGFIGGIA
+2037 NAKDGKYVGGVA
-2049 TLELPPEYTFG
+2049 TLELPSEYSLDQDFV
-2060 QWIID
+2060 D
-2065 KCSKLNLEIVGVKSY
+2065 KCTRLNITILGVRSY
-2080 VSKTKDGQL
+2080 VSKTENGQF
-2089 VASTAMVVTKSSI
+2089 VESTATVRTKSSI
-2102 GKLSAGPA
+2102 GEMYTGEVKIL
-2110 EIIPS
+2110 PS
-2115 QQQGPGVDANQNEGQ
+2115 QQQGPSTDANQNEGQ
-2130 FGLVSDEEMSK
+2130 FGLVSNERMAELEHKIARM
-2141 LRSEILDILKGKTGQ
+2141 IQGQ
-2156 LNSGVDPR
+2156 LNSGPNPE
-2164 LLTLMAKYA
+2164 LIPLMIEYA
-2173 VGIIDRGIYSFNDFV
+2173 VGTIDRGIYSFNEFV
-2188 KHLVN
+2188 KHVCSKF
-2193 ELGQDVVPYLK
+2193 GQDVIPYLK

-2211 QWPDIINNGLKN
+2211 QWPQIIDNGLKN

-2232 NADVYK
+2232 SADVYK

-2248 DRTPQTAQPKPQ
+2248 ERTPQTAQPKPE

-2276 DLKTNPSPSL
+2276 DLKINPSPSL
-2286 DYEFFYKNQNK
+2286 DYEFFYKNKNK

-2311 AVVEISSVERH
+2311 AVVEISSTERYD
-2322 AGAQSARHTN
+2322 GAQSARHTN

-2344 TYNNIPLNLYQAF
+2344 TYNNIPLNLWQAF
-2357 VKGKPRT
+2357 VKGKQRT
-2364 LSQNGQNLYNR
+2364 ISQNGQNLYNR

-2395 NGRIVVKEGVLRP
+2395 NGRIIVKEGTLRT

-2471 LKRIARDEGN
+2471 LRRIARDEGD

-2535 SQDNLVGLKAVELIP
+2535 SQDNLVGLKAIELIP
-2550 GRPGVV
+2550 GRPGVI

-2605 RLGSNKDNTLP
+2605 RLGSNKDSTLP

-2649 DDYSGLSG
+2649 DGYSGLSG
-2657 LGWYVKHGVFLTDCA
+2657 LGWYIKHGVFLTDCA
-2672 GFAPPNMYI
+2672 GFTPPNMYI

-2694 NTGANSPI
+2694 NTGANSPV

-2736 WAEQMPDNDSNEELN
+2736 WAEQMPDNDSDEGLS
-2751 ESQIDNTDESGFVL
+2751 ESQIDNTDESSVVF
-2765 YKQKGSS
+2765 YKQKEPS

-2868 KDDAIRKNAIREVAE
+2868 KDDAVRKNAIREVAE

-2905 IKTWIKGAINNI
+2905 IKTWIKGAINNV
-2917 RDFILSFSQRSDR
+2917 RDFILSFSQISDR

-3103 EFSRFDKSSSRVKFF
+3103 EFSRFNKSSSRVKFF

-3138 KDGLVQYKVIN
+3138 KDGQVQYKVIN

-3159 VPMNIAYNMILNLC
+3159 VPVNIAYNMILNLC

-3301 NRNASTMFTSI
+3301 NSNASTMFTSI

-3352 GEVYLF
+3352 GDVYLF

-3367 SKEAGKPVYEIKYL
+3367 SKEAGKPVYETKYL

-3448 LRDISKNGKLNVDD
+3448 LRDISKNGKLNVDN

-3474 KLETIYDRFA
+3474 RLETIYDRFA

-3695 KALDQMNEDGTK
+3695 KALDQMKEDGTK

-3762 FFSKPVSEQRR
+3762 FFSKPISEQRK

-3786 IQNLVD
+3786 IQNLAD

-3848 QAIVAYINDLSN
+3848 QAITAYINDLSN
-3860 KALISGH
+3860 KALMSGH

-3885 DDGNLIDRTIDELKR
+3885 DDGNLIDRTVDELKR

-3963 DKYIEK
+3963 DEYIEK

-3976 YKDETDIQASRRRH
+3976 SKDETDIQASRRRH
-3990 DLEQDARNSVD
+3990 NLEQEARNDVD
-4001 NQLERMSDEEIEK
+4001 SQLERMSDEQIEK
-4014 LLESKHKGIIAVIK
+4014 LLESKHKGIIAIIK

-4053 GGAYMTDEMC
+4053 GGAYITDEMC

-4071 SWSSDIEEAF
+4071 SWSSDIEQAF
-4081 KILRSGNIYT
+4081 KILRDGNIHT
-4091 VRTKLNAYNKIVT
+4091 VRAKLNAYNKIVT

-4287 QIIDGDGKVIDDGNL
+4287 QIIDGDGKVIDDNNL
-4302 SRVVIDQKKFIETV
+4302 SRVVIDQKKFIETI

-4376 GAAFIQRSVW
+4376 GTAFIQRSVW

-4411 GKRLQMINKE
+4411 GRRLQMINKE

-4467 VDKDGNTIYKT
+4467 VYKDGSTIYKT

-4489 ARQWL
+4489 ARKWL
-4494 IDNGIIGEEAKANIL
+4494 INNGIIGENAKANIL

-4561 NYKTEGFENIYGY
+4561 NYKTEGVENIFGY
-4574 VEQRLV
+4574 VEQHLV
-4580 KEPELTEEHR
+4580 KESELTEEHR

-4698 STLGLSRLDKQLD
+4698 TTLGLSRLDKQLD
-4711 VDGNSIMSWI
+4711 VDGNSIMSWL

-4790 SKYSRQQQSI
+4790 STYSRQQQSI
-4800 KDIAEQY
+4800 KDVAEQY
-4807 FGKDVTF
+4807 FDKDVTF

-4820 DALSLIDTGDKESIQ
+4820 EALAIIDAGDKESIQ
-4835 AINEA
+4835 SINNA

-4850 KQDARDYAQGN
+4850 KQDARDYAQEN
-4861 DIADQKGLKS
+4861 DVVDQKGLKS
-4871 RQLGIYLAYVQFSKY
+4871 RQLGIYLAYIQFSKY

-4938 GALFEP
+4938 GTLFEP

-4966 TKVILGGQFMS
+4966 TKAVLGKQFMS
-4977 STTGFIQMLRQLNT
+4977 STPGFIQMLRQLNT

-5073 LWYKDK
+5073 LWYKDR

-5117 FNGVCRLLGG
+5117 FNGVCRLFGG

-5268 NRKLEQLTSYIPTV
+5268 NRKLEQLTSYIPTI

-5316 IGVAKMNNVNGNKQT
+5316 IGVAKMNSVNGNKQT

-5342 KKNDDG
+5342 KKNDEG
-5348 MYEPSIAVESSPKFI
+5348 MYESSIAVESSPKFI

-5377 YNVYQLYGFARHD
+5377 YNVYQLYGFARHN

-5405 TKVSGGFMVTEYGR
+5405 TKVSGGFMVIEYGR

-5432 QGALRAFVESADFIN
+5432 QGALRDFVESADFIN

-5481 DDQAQPVNTG
+5481 DDQEQPINTG
-5491 NQPSTANNTTVN
+5491 NQPST
-5503 PGTAQFYSGGAV
+5503 
-5515 GSDTEWGNVAQKY
+5515 
-5528 GFNITHY
+5528 
-5535 TVNDYDKLSRD
+5535 
-5546 DKESIE
+5546 
-5552 KQYKEVVE
+5552 
-5560 RLQRK
+5560 
-5565 QLSADSYSG
+5565 
-5574 KLVRRDMLQANS
+5574 
-5586 ADSIL
+5586 
-5591 AIGRLGKNGHV
+5591 
-5602 DGGTAYAT
+5602 
-5610 ERGII
+5610 
-5615 RGIPVYLFDQNDNHW
+5615 
-5630 KTYNGEKFVDC
+5630 
-5641 EQPSLTQHAAL
+5641 
-5652 IGTRQITDTGKR
+5652 
-5664 AIQNVFETWQ
+5664 
-5674 TTNKTQQQTQSND
+5674 TN
-5687 KPGTTQPQ
+5687 QPQ
-5695 TSTPTSADSSEKSVT
+5695 TSTPTSTDSSEKSVT
-5710 EQLVQHLK
+5710 EQLVQHLE

-5724 YGIDKNDIERNEDYQ
+5724 YGIDKNDIEENFETEGFQFFQKKHYLNSTYKSKLNSFKQAILSNKYTQAGVDFLKVDGLYILFEHASHSETIDSIEKGSIGFRLIDVFDSEDNIDYAKISRLMSINYQHTHDEQYILNSIKRAGIRITDNIRNQVNSAFYKSSVQ
-5739 FAIERPNAIA
+5739 FAIE
-5749 TADNTSGTNSDTMSI
+5749 
-5764 SRSRLINT
+5764 
-5772 IAITHRQLKQ
+5772 
-5782 TPKKVNNTRYSAD
+5782 
-5795 NIYYQ
+5795 
-5800 LRKALPKEIAGDI
+5800 
-5813 IKFYNEE
+5813 
-5820 KDRESFLDRVEFYI
+5820 
-5834 NNELKQSV
+5834 
-5842 LPKAIAAAKNR
+5842 
-5853 QLGFSTRYDA
+5853 
-5863 RNITAQ
+5863 
-5869 LFGALKSGKITG
+5869 
-5881 NVETDTAAIGRYQ
+5881 
-5894 TWMAQQLFPAIYYKG
+5894 
-5909 WSKQRY
+5909 
-5915 GYYAK
+5915 
-5920 SFSDISKKIQVMVRL
+5920 
-5935 YNNARMGNINHIYKL
+5935 
-5950 EAVLEGLKN
+5950 
-5959 HKFKQ
+5959 
-5964 HLIEY
+5964 
-5969 ITAVDRTTQRNNPNA
+5969 
-5984 KRSKVRDKVFNLSPL
+5984 
-5999 VLTFKDK
+5999 
-6006 QKRSL
+6006 
-6011 KEVLS
+6011 
-6016 DIKQRTSVYDDI
+6016 
-6028 IDTILSKMRGDTT
+6028 
-6041 IQLNSHNR
+6041 
-6049 PLNVLGSTISYP
+6049 
-6061 HKPSISIVRLTTTN
+6061 
-6075 KDEFELI
+6075 
-6082 NTIIHETI
+6082 
-6090 HVITLQYLY
+6090 
-6099 DNPRTAALLDE
+6099 
-6110 YAKYLRFKE
+6110 
-6119 GLEDGGWYGNKNAKE
+6119 
-6134 MIAEFFSNAEYREW
+6134 
-6148 LKTVPAPKL
+6148 
-6157 KMSMFDKIV
+6157 
-6166 DFIARI
+6166 
-6172 FTGKSKTA
+6172 
-6180 YEQLKPTFD
+6180 
-6189 YILDEALSSTTVS
+6189 
-6202 EFTDFFDELI
+6202 
-6212 QSNNKEYYNLVEP
+6212 P
-6225 ISTETDDYEQRLQTI
+6225 ISTKTDGYEQRLQTI

-6252 LAPNGRP
+6252 LAPNGKP

-6286 ENASKVVDENGEP
+6286 KNASKVVDENGEP

-6409 LDNPNLTEE
+6409 LDNPDLTEE

-6478 FRGSPKELIDSLTFE
+6478 FRGRPKELIDSLTFE

-6536 TNFWGEKIPGTHK
+6536 TNVWGEKIPGTHK

-6616 IAFNSNQVKSAGG
+6616 IAFESNQVKSAGG
-6629 ENTGFSKTNNNIHFF
+6629 ENTTFSRTNNNIHFF

-6651 YGYVDNHGSIY
+6651 YGYVDNDGIIHLN
-6662 FDKNKIKP
+6662 KNKIRP

-6683 VVASKNPS
+6683 VVALKNPS

-6752 EIEAKQGS
+6752 EIESKQGS

-6809 NAEVAYNESDAPLS
+6809 NAEVAYNESDIPLS

-6897 LGTISNKSLREK
+6897 LSTISNKSLREK

-6920 RLYNISDLGVP
+6920 RLYNISDLGAP
-6931 NEVMFMIVDYISYN
+6931 NEVMFMLADYISYN
-6945 DARGIVANY
+6945 DARGIVANH

-6963 DDTPYDDIAVPIIE
+6963 DDTPYDDIAIPIIE

>member
-91 RQEIEEEAKSTLPK
+91 RQEVEEEVNSASPKWLSMWSTDPD
-105 FGFWKIMGT
+105 
-114 DTDDAIIDPISG
+114 DTTNDLLTG

-164 QADNQIGMMQR
+164 QADNQIGMMER

-210 DNARMSQKERN
+210 DNARMSQEERN

-254 LLNGFESAWQLTQEL
+254 LLNGFESVWQLTQEL

-415 MGSAVAENNAE
+415 MGSGVAENNAE

-466 TENDLIDQYLAGN
+466 TDNDLIDQYLAGN

-507 ATGTDAVINTALDVL
+507 ATGTDAVIDTALDVL

-561 GKRVG
+561 GKKVG
-566 SQFAT
+566 GQFAT
-571 ASPLTGAGAGLI
+571 ASPLAGTGAGLI

-742 DQDRLAEIKGGIL
+742 DQDRLAEIKGGII

-908 EQLSEIDSRI
+908 EQLSEIDNRI

-926 DEYTNAKLAELGVD
+926 DEYTNAKLAERDPFNVD
-940 PSAMNESQERAAKAL
+940 PVVTGQLAAVRAAKTL

-1011 ERPVFDEDGNVTEE
+1011 ERPIFDEDGNVTEE

-1166 NGWSPLIISK
+1166 NGWSPLIVSK

-1303 QATGEQKPAGEQKP
+1303 QATGEQKP

-1328 QESQAGAGQGQESQP
+1328 QESQAGAGQSQESQP

-1369 GTLLSSSETK
+1369 GTQLSSSETK

-1449 SYKEDYSIIQSRE
+1449 AYKEHDDLIQSRKL
-1462 RVVQELSKF
+1462 VVQELSKL
-1471 TTKAEVIKW
+1471 TTKAEVVKW
-1480 IDEKL
+1480 INEKL
-1485 KSEFKKSML
+1485 KDEHLKKSML

-1508 VFNNLENNAEWQAV
+1508 IFNNLENNSEWQAV
-1522 ITDLAH
+1522 ITDIAH
-1528 IVIQKSFGPSVVV
+1528 IVIQKSLGPSVVV

-1554 HIEGMITLDYINMH
+1554 HFEGVEALEYITMH
-1568 ADNKDQYE
+1568 SDTKDKYE
-1576 QDVEYGIGVVKS
+1576 QNVKYAIDIVKS
-1588 ILNNIGASQSMSDE
+1588 ILNDIDASQVMSDE
-1602 QIRNLVIEL
+1602 QIRDLVIEL
-1611 AGLLKQ
+1611 AGILKQ
-1617 FDDLGWTLIT
+1617 FTDLGWVLNT

-1634 KFPGVG
+1634 EFPGVG

-1646 DMIGIDRDG
+1646 DMIGIDQDG
-1655 KIHIIDFKTSKYSFA
+1655 KIHIIDFKTSRLQFA
-1670 ETRGVSSLLTDRFK
+1670 KTRGRNSTIAQDFK
-1684 SELNKLTIDDVKNN
+1684 SELDKLTVDDVKNN
-1698 TPAARKVVD
+1698 TDAARSVLNSIRKAA
-1707 NINKQADGGYG
+1707 NNQYG
-1718 AELDV
+1718 VELDV
-1723 VDGKIVVVRKD
+1723 VDGEIVVIAEY
-1734 SGFFYQTNKTY
+1734 SGFFYQANQKF
-1745 GQVQTPFEN
+1745 GQKQSPFEN

-1766 QTELGLSVESLE
+1766 QAELGLSVESLE
-1778 ILPYVVSYSYDVTN
+1778 ILPYVVKYGWDETN
-1792 NGFNIYDLSVSNFVN
+1792 DGYNIYDLSVSNFVN

-1852 LKQYLSELSTYEDY
+1852 LDQYLSELSTYEDY
-1866 AGRYDYVS
+1866 ANTYDYIS
-1874 DPRINSD
+1874 DPRLKS
-1881 VEYLDKYVKALN
+1881 LDKYIKALD
-1893 KLVENIANFNKWL
+1893 KLVNDINRFNEESQL
-1906 QPSDESLLTVNT
+1906 IDEQTLTVNT
-1918 LEYVKNLK
+1918 LEQAKNLK
-1926 SRIDKAVKQ
+1926 SRIDKAIKYYSMLDNV
-1935 YNALNDARNNIS
+1935 RNSIS
-1947 NIEAEY
+1947 NLEAEY
-1953 AQTAAAYDNYINS
+1953 AQIAAAYDNYINS

-2012 VYYTGFVNNGTKNE
+2012 VYYTGFVNNGTEKKA
-2026 NGVQSTEFVAK
+2026 GVQSTEFVAK
-2037 NARDGGFIGGIA
+2037 NAKDGKYIGGVA
-2049 TLELPPEYTFG
+2049 TLELPSEYSLNQEFV
-2060 QWIID
+2060 D
-2065 KCSKLNLEIVGVKSY
+2065 KCTRLNITILGVRSY
-2080 VSKTKDGQL
+2080 ISKTENGQF
-2089 VASTAMVVTKSSI
+2089 VESTAIVRTKSSI
-2102 GKLSAGPA
+2102 GEMHDGEVKIL
-2110 EIIPS
+2110 PS
-2115 QQQGPGVDANQNEGQ
+2115 QQQGPSADTNQNEGQ

-2311 AVVEISSVERH
+2311 AVVEISSVERY

-2471 LKRIARDEGN
+2471 LKRIARDEGD

-2520 VSNRAL
+2520 VSNRTL

-2535 SQDNLVGLKAVELIP
+2535 SQDNLVGLKAIELIP
-2550 GRPGVV
+2550 GRPGVI

-2681 TDISTVDPNQAPS
+2681 TDISTADPNQAPS

-2736 WAEQMPDNDSNEELN
+2736 WAEQMPDNDSNEGLS
-2751 ESQIDNTDESGFVL
+2751 ESQIDNADESSVVF
-2765 YKQKGSS
+2765 YKQKEPS

-2792 FEGKIEFRKNLIS
+2792 FEGKLEFRKNLIS

-2868 KDDAIRKNAIREVAE
+2868 KDDAVRKNAIREVAE

-2917 RDFILSFSQRSDR
+2917 RDFVLSFGQRSDR

-3023 SLYKSKLDILGHGEY
+3023 SLYKSGLDILGHGEY

-3089 SVGNDIGEHTRQCF
+3089 SVGNDIGEHIRQCF

-3138 KDGLVQYKVIN
+3138 KDGQVQYKVIN

-3173 HDCENVQQLLD
+3173 HNCENVQQLLD

-3236 IVRSQYNKELAKSE
+3236 IVRSQYNKKLAKSE

-3344 WPHTGRPK
+3344 WPNTGRPK

-3474 KLETIYDRFA
+3474 RLETIYDRFA

-3586 RTDNKDDIG
+3586 RTDNKNDIG

-3762 FFSKPVSEQRR
+3762 FFSKPISEQRR

-3786 IQNLVD
+3786 IQNLAD

-3838 DQVQRDKILN
+3838 DRVQRDKILN

-3885 DDGNLIDRTIDELKR
+3885 DDGNLIDRTVDELKR

-3931 VNNEMIESPQVEYMR
+3931 VDNEMIESPQVEYMR

-3963 DKYIEK
+3963 DEYIEK

-4053 GGAYMTDEMC
+4053 GGAYITDEMC

-4348 VDAVQSSNFLE
+4348 IDAVQSSNFLE

-4478 KLEKRQLSFED
+4478 KLEKRQLSFEE

-4580 KEPELTEEHR
+4580 KESKLTEEHR

-4698 STLGLSRLDKQLD
+4698 NTLGLSRLDKQLD

-4790 SKYSRQQQSI
+4790 STYSRQQQSI
-4800 KDIAEQY
+4800 KDVAEQY

-4966 TKVILGGQFMS
+4966 TKAILGKQFMS
-4977 STTGFIQMLRQLNT
+4977 STPGFIQMLRQLNT

-5316 IGVAKMNNVNGNKQT
+5316 IGVAKMNSVNGNKQT

-5342 KKNDDG
+5342 KKNDEG

-5491 NQPSTANNTTVN
+5491 NQPSTAN
-5503 PGTAQFYSGGAV
+5503 
-5515 GSDTEWGNVAQKY
+5515 
-5528 GFNITHY
+5528 
-5535 TVNDYDKLSRD
+5535 
-5546 DKESIE
+5546 
-5552 KQYKEVVE
+5552 
-5560 RLQRK
+5560 
-5565 QLSADSYSG
+5565 
-5574 KLVRRDMLQANS
+5574 
-5586 ADSIL
+5586 
-5591 AIGRLGKNGHV
+5591 
-5602 DGGTAYAT
+5602 
-5610 ERGII
+5610 
-5615 RGIPVYLFDQNDNHW
+5615 
-5630 KTYNGEKFVDC
+5630 
-5641 EQPSLTQHAAL
+5641 
-5652 IGTRQITDTGKR
+5652 
-5664 AIQNVFETWQ
+5664 
-5674 TTNKTQQQTQSND
+5674 KTQQQTQSND
-5687 KPGTTQPQ
+5687 KPGTTRPQ
-5695 TSTPTSADSSEKSVT
+5695 TSTPTSTDSSEKSVT

-5724 YGIDKNDIERNEDYQ
+5724 YD
-5739 FAIERPNAIA
+5739 
-5749 TADNTSGTNSDTMSI
+5749 TN
-5764 SRSRLINT
+5764 
-5772 IAITHRQLKQ
+5772 
-5782 TPKKVNNTRYSAD
+5782 
-5795 NIYYQ
+5795 
-5800 LRKALPKEIAGDI
+5800 
-5813 IKFYNEE
+5813 
-5820 KDRESFLDRVEFYI
+5820 
-5834 NNELKQSV
+5834 
-5842 LPKAIAAAKNR
+5842 
-5853 QLGFSTRYDA
+5853 
-5863 RNITAQ
+5863 
-5869 LFGALKSGKITG
+5869 G
-5881 NVETDTAAIGRYQ
+5881 N
-5894 TWMAQQLFPAIYYKG
+5894 
-5909 WSKQRY
+5909 
-5915 GYYAK
+5915 
-5920 SFSDISKKIQVMVRL
+5920 
-5935 YNNARMGNINHIYKL
+5935 
-5950 EAVLEGLKN
+5950 
-5959 HKFKQ
+5959 
-5964 HLIEY
+5964 
-5969 ITAVDRTTQRNNPNA
+5969 
-5984 KRSKVRDKVFNLSPL
+5984 
-5999 VLTFKDK
+5999 
-6006 QKRSL
+6006 
-6011 KEVLS
+6011 
-6016 DIKQRTSVYDDI
+6016 
-6028 IDTILSKMRGDTT
+6028 
-6041 IQLNSHNR
+6041 
-6049 PLNVLGSTISYP
+6049 
-6061 HKPSISIVRLTTTN
+6061 
-6075 KDEFELI
+6075 
-6082 NTIIHETI
+6082 
-6090 HVITLQYLY
+6090 
-6099 DNPRTAALLDE
+6099 
-6110 YAKYLRFKE
+6110 
-6119 GLEDGGWYGNKNAKE
+6119 
-6134 MIAEFFSNAEYREW
+6134 
-6148 LKTVPAPKL
+6148 
-6157 KMSMFDKIV
+6157 
-6166 DFIARI
+6166 
-6172 FTGKSKTA
+6172 
-6180 YEQLKPTFD
+6180 
-6189 YILDEALSSTTVS
+6189 
-6202 EFTDFFDELI
+6202 
-6212 QSNNKEYYNLVEP
+6212 
-6225 ISTETDDYEQRLQTI
+6225 
-6240 LDEAPRDSKGRL
+6240 
-6252 LAPNGRP
+6252 
-6259 SNLPERLYAQVRTKE
+6259 
-6274 FKDWFGDWQNDP
+6274 
-6286 ENASKVVDENGEP
+6286 VDENNFETEG
-6299 RIVYHGSNQYG
+6299 VQFFQKKHYLN
-6310 FDVFDPSHS
+6310 
-6319 DDKISLFASSSKWI
+6319 
-6333 ASTYTNF
+6333 STY
-6340 KPLENTLVRK
+6340 
-6350 ALLKGNAIDLIKNE
+6350 
-6364 DWKSLEK
+6364 KS
-6371 LINSI
+6371 NSE
-6376 INNTLPRPEKYG
+6376 T
-6388 PPLPYG
+6388 
-6394 GSKKALDEVLAIQKE
+6394 
-6409 LDNPNLTEE
+6409 
-6418 ERYSLLADLT
+6418 
-6428 KAEDKYYYSGNYTF
+6428 
-6442 KVKTEDSSRGKT
+6442 
-6454 RIKISIDD
+6454 
-6462 SYSKEFSS
+6462 
-6470 NYTEEGVI
+6470 
-6478 FRGSPKELIDSLTFE
+6478 IDS
-6493 TKVYDLFLNIKN
+6493 I
-6505 PLILDDQFNEYGH
+6505 
-6518 ANNWNNLDFS
+6518 
-6528 PAAKDVQN
+6528 
-6536 TNFWGEKIPGTHK
+6536 EKG
-6549 QTKTRDVAAYAKENN
+6549 
-6564 YDGVIFKRIADR
+6564 
-6576 GAYPGYQSLNPITDY
+6576 
-6591 DSLYADMHIG
+6591 
-6601 EDSFNATNKLESDII
+6601 
-6616 IAFNSNQVKSAGG
+6616 SAGG
-6629 ENTGFSKTNNNIHFF
+6629 ENKTFSRTNNNIHFF

-6651 YGYVDNHGSIY
+6651 YGYVDNDGIIY
-6662 FDKNKIKP
+6662 LNKNKIRP

-6683 VVASKNPS
+6683 VVALKNPS

-6931 NEVMFMIVDYISYN
+6931 NEVMFMIADYISYN

-6963 DDTPYDDIAVPIIE
+6963 DDTPCDDIAVPIIK
-6977 SIDVKYDDSREQS
+6977 SIDVKYDDSRQQS

>member
-70 ETDRRNRVEQRKKD
+70 ETDRRNRIEQRKKD

-91 RQEIEEEAKSTLPK
+91 RQEVEEEVNSASPK
-105 FGFWKIMGT
+105 WLSMWNT
-114 DTDDAIIDPISG
+114 DPDDAANDLLTG

-164 QADNQIGMMQR
+164 QADNQIGMMER

-210 DNARMSQKERN
+210 DNARMSQEERN

-335 ANAYEQRISTY
+335 ANMYEQRISTY
-346 FKGKR
+346 FKSKR

-415 MGSAVAENNAE
+415 MGSAIAENNAE

-466 TENDLIDQYLAGN
+466 TDNDLIDQYLAGN

-507 ATGTDAVINTALDVL
+507 ATGTDAVIDTALDVL

-607 MAERLTKLGQNT
+607 MVERLTKLGQNT

-742 DQDRLAEIKGGIL
+742 DQDRLAEIKGGII

-926 DEYTNAKLAELGVD
+926 DEYTNAKLAERDPFNVD
-940 PSAMNESQERAAKAL
+940 PVVTGQLAAVRAAKAL

-1166 NGWSPLIISK
+1166 NGWSPLIVSK

-1205 TFIDKNGYL
+1205 TFIDKDGYL

-1278 ELQKGQEQPTDTT
+1278 ELQKGQEQPADTT

-1303 QATGEQKPAGEQKP
+1303 QATGEQKP
-1317 DDKQKPAEGQQ
+1317 DDKQKPTEGQQ

-1369 GTLLSSSETK
+1369 GTQLSSSETK
-1379 TSQEETFDALDNK
+1379 TSQEETFDALENK

-1462 RVVQELSKF
+1462 RVVQELSKL

-1508 VFNNLENNAEWQAV
+1508 IFNNLENNAEWQAV

-1528 IVIQKSFGPSVVV
+1528 IVVQKSFGPSVVV
-1541 GNIVDEISRFMFG
+1541 GNIVDDISRFMFG
-1554 HIEGMITLDYINMH
+1554 DHNARNVLHNIYSNVN
-1568 ADNKDQYE
+1568 NKDQYE
-1576 QDVEYGIGVVKS
+1576 SNIKDGVDIIKS

-1602 QIRNLVIEL
+1602 QIRKLVIEL
-1611 AGLLKQ
+1611 AGLKKQ

-1634 KFPGVG
+1634 EFPGVG

-1646 DMIGIDRDG
+1646 DMIGVDQDG

-1698 TPAARKVVD
+1698 TPAARKVIN

-1734 SGFFYQTNKTY
+1734 SGFFYQTNKTF

-1778 ILPYVVSYSYDVTN
+1778 ILPYVVNYSYDVTN
-1792 NGFNIYDLSVSNFVN
+1792 NSFNIYDLSVSNFVN

-1827 QPDTVNEA
+1827 QPNTVNEA

-1852 LKQYLSELSTYEDY
+1852 LDQYLSELSTYDGF
-1866 AGRYDYVS
+1866 ADTYDYIS
-1874 DPRINSD
+1874 DPRLKS
-1881 VEYLDKYVKALN
+1881 LDKYIKALD
-1893 KLVENIANFNKWL
+1893 KLVNDINRFNEESQL
-1906 QPSDESLLTVNT
+1906 IDEQTLTVNT
-1918 LEYVKNLK
+1918 LEQAKNLK
-1926 SRIDKAVKQ
+1926 SRIDKAIKYYSMLDNV
-1935 YNALNDARNNIS
+1935 RNSIS
-1947 NIEAEY
+1947 NLEAEY

-2012 VYYTGFVNNGTKNE
+2012 VYYTGFVNNGTEEKA
-2026 NGVQSTEFVAK
+2026 GVQSTEFVAK
-2037 NARDGGFIGGIA
+2037 NAKDGKYIGGVA
-2049 TLELPPEYTFG
+2049 TLELPSEYTFG

-2065 KCSKLNLEIVGVKSY
+2065 QCQKLNLEIVGVKSY

-2102 GKLSAGPA
+2102 GKLSTGPA

-2130 FGLVSDEEMSK
+2130 FGLVSDEKMSK

-2156 LNSGVDPR
+2156 LNSGPDPR
-2164 LLTLMAKYA
+2164 LLTLLAQYA

-2188 KHLVN
+2188 KHLAN
-2193 ELGQDVVPYLK
+2193 ELGQEVIPYLK

-2211 QWPDIINNGLKN
+2211 QWPQIVDNGLKN
-2223 KMTPFDQVD
+2223 KMTPSDQVD

-2238 ILNTPTQPVQ
+2238 IFNTPTQPIQ

-2344 TYNNIPLNLYQAF
+2344 TYNNIPLNLYQAV

-2535 SQDNLVGLKAVELIP
+2535 SQDNLVGLKAIELIP
-2550 GRPGVV
+2550 GRPGVI

-2631 QFKVTETL
+2631 QLKVTETL

-2736 WAEQMPDNDSNEELN
+2736 WAEQMPDNDSNEELS
-2751 ESQIDNTDESGFVL
+2751 ESQIDNTDESSVVF
-2765 YKQKGSS
+2765 YKQKEPS

-2787 ILGKQ
+2787 ILGEQ

-2868 KDDAIRKNAIREVAE
+2868 KDDAVRKNAIREVAE

-2894 WYVEQKEGDGR
+2894 WYIEQKEGDGR

-2917 RDFILSFSQRSDR
+2917 RDFVLSFSQRSDR

-3138 KDGLVQYKVIN
+3138 KDGQVQYKVIN

-3734 NGDETYVSFNDKKDG
+3734 NGDEVFVSFNDKKDG

-3762 FFSKPVSEQRR
+3762 FFSKPISEQRR

-3786 IQNLVD
+3786 IQNLAD
-3792 LGLIDVIGFDNKK
+3792 LGLIDVIGLDNKK

-3885 DDGNLIDRTIDELKR
+3885 DDGNLIDRTVDELKR
-3900 LGGMVSTGTNNFEGL
+3900 LSGMVSTGTNNFEGL

-3931 VNNEMIESPQVEYMR
+3931 VDNEMIESPQVEYMR

-3963 DKYIEK
+3963 DEYIEK
-3969 KLEGFKK
+3969 ELEGFKK
-3976 YKDETDIQASRRRH
+3976 YKDETDIQASRRKYN
-3990 DLEQDARNSVD
+3990 LEQKARNEVD
-4001 NQLERMSDEEIEK
+4001 SQLERMSDEEIEK

-4053 GGAYMTDEMC
+4053 GGAYITDEMC

-4155 KQGVDQLKINS
+4155 KQHVDQLKINS

-4411 GKRLQMINKE
+4411 GKRLQMINEE

-4440 DIQTKRTFELTK
+4440 DIQTKRTFELK

-4494 IDNGIIGEEAKANIL
+4494 INNGIIGEEAKANIL

-4561 NYKTEGFENIYGY
+4561 NYKTEGVENIYGY

-4580 KEPELTEEHR
+4580 KESELTEEYR

-4749 TNLLLRTGWGGNTFY
+4749 TNLLLRTGLGGNTFY

-4790 SKYSRQQQSI
+4790 STYSRQQQSI
-4800 KDIAEQY
+4800 KDVAEQY

-4966 TKVILGGQFMS
+4966 TKAILGKQFMS
-4977 STTGFIQMLRQLNT
+4977 STPGFIQMLRQLNT

-5051 TNSMSITGNK
+5051 TNSMLITGNK

-5085 YIPRD
+5085 YSPRD

-5101 SAKDDKIQL
+5101 TAKDDKIQL

-5117 FNGVCRLLGG
+5117 FNGICRLLGG

-5217 KQPQVAEYIRNF
+5217 KQPQIAEYIRNF

-5316 IGVAKMNNVNGNKQT
+5316 IGVAKMNSVNGNKQT

-5342 KKNDDG
+5342 KKNDEG

-5363 KIPRSYNHYDSQRQ
+5363 KISRSYNHYDSQRQ
-5377 YNVYQLYGFARHD
+5377 YNVYQLYGFARHN

-5481 DDQAQPVNTG
+5481 DYQAQPIRKIEISSGYKKDDPQNNPNKNYVFTENLEAAQIVLKRVYNIDISNLLGDFKFPYKGRVAINVSDVNGTNSAAVRTNPKGDVNANAFGIVVKKYLHNKNGSFAAQNGCFQDTNEDFELFKSVNEIVFKLIEQSGGNIVFPSQMALGRAALPLRFAEWLRNELIQRFGLQISEPEQSKKAGYDGYGFRITGVGNAPVNIG
-5491 NQPSTANNTTVN
+5491 NQPST
-5503 PGTAQFYSGGAV
+5503 
-5515 GSDTEWGNVAQKY
+5515 
-5528 GFNITHY
+5528 
-5535 TVNDYDKLSRD
+5535 
-5546 DKESIE
+5546 
-5552 KQYKEVVE
+5552 
-5560 RLQRK
+5560 
-5565 QLSADSYSG
+5565 
-5574 KLVRRDMLQANS
+5574 
-5586 ADSIL
+5586 
-5591 AIGRLGKNGHV
+5591 
-5602 DGGTAYAT
+5602 
-5610 ERGII
+5610 
-5615 RGIPVYLFDQNDNHW
+5615 
-5630 KTYNGEKFVDC
+5630 
-5641 EQPSLTQHAAL
+5641 
-5652 IGTRQITDTGKR
+5652 
-5664 AIQNVFETWQ
+5664 
-5674 TTNKTQQQTQSND
+5674 TNKIQQQTQSND

-5695 TSTPTSADSSEKSVT
+5695 TSTPTSTDSSEKSVT
-5710 EQLVQHLK
+5710 EQLVQHLE

-5724 YGIDKNDIERNEDYQ
+5724 YDTNGNVDENNFETEGVQFFQKKHYLNSTYKSKLNSFKQAILSNKYTQAGVDFLKVDDLYILFEHASHSETIDSIEKGSAGFGLIDVFDSEDNIDYAEISRLMSINYQHTHDEQYILNSIKRAGIRITDNIRNQVNSAFYKSSVQ
-5739 FAIERPNAIA
+5739 FAI
-5749 TADNTSGTNSDTMSI
+5749 
-5764 SRSRLINT
+5764 
-5772 IAITHRQLKQ
+5772 
-5782 TPKKVNNTRYSAD
+5782 
-5795 NIYYQ
+5795 
-5800 LRKALPKEIAGDI
+5800 
-5813 IKFYNEE
+5813 
-5820 KDRESFLDRVEFYI
+5820 
-5834 NNELKQSV
+5834 
-5842 LPKAIAAAKNR
+5842 
-5853 QLGFSTRYDA
+5853 
-5863 RNITAQ
+5863 
-5869 LFGALKSGKITG
+5869 
-5881 NVETDTAAIGRYQ
+5881 
-5894 TWMAQQLFPAIYYKG
+5894 
-5909 WSKQRY
+5909 
-5915 GYYAK
+5915 
-5920 SFSDISKKIQVMVRL
+5920 
-5935 YNNARMGNINHIYKL
+5935 
-5950 EAVLEGLKN
+5950 
-5959 HKFKQ
+5959 
-5964 HLIEY
+5964 
-5969 ITAVDRTTQRNNPNA
+5969 
-5984 KRSKVRDKVFNLSPL
+5984 
-5999 VLTFKDK
+5999 
-6006 QKRSL
+6006 
-6011 KEVLS
+6011 
-6016 DIKQRTSVYDDI
+6016 
-6028 IDTILSKMRGDTT
+6028 
-6041 IQLNSHNR
+6041 
-6049 PLNVLGSTISYP
+6049 
-6061 HKPSISIVRLTTTN
+6061 
-6075 KDEFELI
+6075 
-6082 NTIIHETI
+6082 
-6090 HVITLQYLY
+6090 
-6099 DNPRTAALLDE
+6099 
-6110 YAKYLRFKE
+6110 
-6119 GLEDGGWYGNKNAKE
+6119 
-6134 MIAEFFSNAEYREW
+6134 
-6148 LKTVPAPKL
+6148 
-6157 KMSMFDKIV
+6157 
-6166 DFIARI
+6166 
-6172 FTGKSKTA
+6172 
-6180 YEQLKPTFD
+6180 
-6189 YILDEALSSTTVS
+6189 
-6202 EFTDFFDELI
+6202 
-6212 QSNNKEYYNLVEP
+6212 EP

-6240 LDEAPRDSKGRL
+6240 LDEAPRDSKGKL
-6252 LAPNGRP
+6252 LAPNDKP

-6286 ENASKVVDENGEP
+6286 ENASKVIDENGEP

-6333 ASTYTNF
+6333 ASTYTSF

-6376 INNTLPRPEKYG
+6376 IDNTLPRPGKYSL
-6388 PPLPYG
+6388 PLPYG
-6394 GSKKALDEVLAIQKE
+6394 GSKKALDKVLTIQKE

-6442 KVKTEDSSRGKT
+6442 KVKTEGSSRGKT

-6470 NYTEEGVI
+6470 IYTEEGVI

-6505 PLILDDQFNEYGH
+6505 PLILDNQFNEYGH

-6536 TNFWGEKIPGTHK
+6536 TNIWGEKIPGTHK

-6576 GAYPGYQSLNPITDY
+6576 GAYPGYKSLNPITDY
-6591 DSLYADMHIG
+6591 DNLYADMHIG

-6629 ENTGFSKTNNNIHFF
+6629 ENKTFSRTNNNIHFF

-6651 YGYVDNHGSIY
+6651 YGYVDNDGIIY
-6662 FDKNKIKP
+6662 LNKNKIRP

-6683 VVASKNPS
+6683 VVALKNPS

-6787 EDIEALTL
+6787 EDIETLTL

-6809 NAEVAYNESDAPLS
+6809 NAEVAYNESDAHLS

-6841 IDVDEEVQRAIDKL
+6841 IDVDEQVQRAIDKL

-6931 NEVMFMIVDYISYN
+6931 NEVMFMIADYISYN
-6945 DARGIVANY
+6945 DARGIVANH

>member
-91 RQEIEEEAKSTLPK
+91 RQEVEEEVNSASPKWLSMWSTDPN
-105 FGFWKIMGT
+105 
-114 DTDDAIIDPISG
+114 DATNDLLTG
-126 GNVARGEIARQEIQS
+126 GNVARGEIARKEIQS
-141 NPGGFTGWLGDNLN
+141 NPGGFIGWLGDNLN

-164 QADNQIGMMQR
+164 QADNQIGMMER
-175 ISRYEQLMNDYE
+175 ISRYEQLMNDYQ

-210 DNARMSQKERN
+210 DNARMSKEERN
-221 KTLQV
+221 KTLRV

-269 MPNPMAA
+269 TPNPMAA

-282 ISLRDISKDVLLRLE
+282 ISLRDISKDVLLHLE

-303 AKLKRAMLNSA
+303 AKLKRTMLNSA
-314 LNVAKNRRALLSE
+314 LNVAKNRRALLSK

-351 DQPGMDLSDPNTYL
+351 DQPGMDLSDPDTYL

-402 SLLVGTPV
+402 SLLVGAPV

-466 TENDLIDQYLAGN
+466 TENNLVDQYLAGN

-493 ALRDAEALFKRDMV
+493 ALRDAETLFKRDMV

-522 PFGKVAKSLKIM
+522 PFGKIAKSLKIM

-545 MKSQAARE
+545 IKSRAARE

-561 GKRVG
+561 GRRVG
-566 SQFAT
+566 GKFAI

-619 ADVVRRATQKALAIT
+619 ADVVRRATKKALAIT

-639 KVGAKPAAL
+639 KVGAKPSAL

-819 ALDHLE
+819 AFDHLE
-825 QINNNRHDNTGSYL
+825 QINNDRHDNTGSYL

-908 EQLSEIDSRI
+908 EQLSEIDNRI

-926 DEYTNAKLAELGVD
+926 DEYTNAKLAERDPFNVD
-940 PSAMNESQERAAKAL
+940 PVVTGQLAAVRAAKAL

-994 LNAID
+994 LNTID

-1109 IGKQER
+1109 IGKQEK

-1155 DEEVTAKMDEE
+1155 DEEVAAKMDEE
-1166 NGWSPLIISK
+1166 NGWSPLIVSK

-1205 TFIDKNGYL
+1205 TFIDKDGYL

-1278 ELQKGQEQPTDTT
+1278 ELQKGQEQPADTT

-1317 DDKQKPAEGQQ
+1317 DDKQKPTEGQQ

-1343 AQNPQQKPESQP
+1343 AQSPQQKPESQP

-1369 GTLLSSSETK
+1369 GTQLSSSETK
-1379 TSQEETFDALDNK
+1379 TSQEETFDALENK

-1449 SYKEDYSIIQSRE
+1449 AYKESDDLIQSRKL
-1462 RVVQELSKF
+1462 VVQELSKL
-1471 TTKAEVIKW
+1471 TTKAEVVKW
-1480 IDEKL
+1480 INEKL
-1485 KSEFKKSML
+1485 KDERLKKSML

-1508 VFNNLENNAEWQAV
+1508 IFNNLENNSEWQAA
-1522 ITDLAH
+1522 ITDIAH
-1528 IVIQKSFGPSVVV
+1528 IVIQKSPGPSVVV

-1554 HIEGMITLDYINMH
+1554 HFEGVEALEYITMH
-1568 ADNKDQYE
+1568 SDTKDKYE
-1576 QDVEYGIGVVKS
+1576 QNVKYAINIVKS
-1588 ILNNIGASQSMSDE
+1588 ILNDIDASQVMSDE
-1602 QIRNLVIEL
+1602 QIRDLVIEL
-1611 AGLLKQ
+1611 AGILKQ
-1617 FDDLGWTLIT
+1617 FTDLGWVLNT

-1634 KFPGVG
+1634 EFPGVG

-1646 DMIGIDRDG
+1646 DMIGIDQDG
-1655 KIHIIDFKTSKYSFA
+1655 KIHIIDFKTSRLQFA
-1670 ETRGVSSLLTDRFK
+1670 KTRGRNSTIARDFK
-1684 SELNKLTIDDVKNN
+1684 SELDKLTVDDVKNN
-1698 TPAARKVVD
+1698 TDAARSVLNSIRKAA
-1707 NINKQADGGYG
+1707 NNQYG
-1718 AELDV
+1718 VELDV
-1723 VDGKIVVVRKD
+1723 VDGEIVVIAEY
-1734 SGFFYQTNKTY
+1734 SGFFYQANQKY
-1745 GQVQTPFEN
+1745 GQKQSPFEN

-1766 QTELGLSVESLE
+1766 QAELGLSVESLE
-1778 ILPYVVSYSYDVTN
+1778 ILPYVVKYGWDETN
-1792 NGFNIYDLSVSNFVN
+1792 DGYNIYNLSVSNFVN

-1852 LKQYLSELSTYEDY
+1852 LYQYLSELSTYDGF
-1866 AGRYDYVS
+1866 ADTYDYIS
-1874 DPRINSD
+1874 DPRLKS
-1881 VEYLDKYVKALN
+1881 LDKYIKALD
-1893 KLVENIANFNKWL
+1893 KLVNDINRFNEESQL
-1906 QPSDESLLTVNT
+1906 IDEQSLTVNA
-1918 LEYVKNLK
+1918 LEQAKNLK
-1926 SRIDKAVKQ
+1926 SRIDKAVK
-1935 YNALNDARNNIS
+1935 YYSMLNDVRNSIS
-1947 NIEAEY
+1947 NLEAEY
-1953 AQTAAAYDNYINS
+1953 AQTATAYDNYINS

-2012 VYYTGFVNNGTKNE
+2012 VYYTGFVNNGTEEKA
-2026 NGVQSTEFVAK
+2026 GVQSTEFVAK
-2037 NARDGGFIGGIA
+2037 NAKDGKYIGGVA
-2049 TLELPPEYTFG
+2049 TLELPSEYSLDQEFV
-2060 QWIID
+2060 D
-2065 KCSKLNLEIVGVKSY
+2065 KCTRLNITILGVRSY
-2080 VSKTKDGQL
+2080 ISKTENGQF
-2089 VASTAMVVTKSSI
+2089 VESTAIVRTKSSI
-2102 GKLSAGPA
+2102 GEMHDGEVKIL
-2110 EIIPS
+2110 PS

-2204 SAYEGAR
+2204 SAYDGAR

-2223 KMTPFDQVD
+2223 KMTPFDQVN
-2232 NADVYK
+2232 NADIYK

-2248 DRTPQTAQPKPQ
+2248 DRTPQTAQPKPE

-2271 AANKG
+2271 ATNKG

-2395 NGRIVVKEGVLRP
+2395 NGRIVVKEDVLRP

-2535 SQDNLVGLKAVELIP
+2535 SQDNLVGLKAIELIP
-2550 GRPGVV
+2550 GRPGVI

-2736 WAEQMPDNDSNEELN
+2736 WAEQMPDNDSDEGLS
-2751 ESQIDNTDESGFVL
+2751 ESQIDNTDESSVVF
-2765 YKQKGSS
+2765 YKQKEPS

-2846 PAAIRDNL
+2846 PAAIRDDL

-2905 IKTWIKGAINNI
+2905 IKTRIKGAINNI

-3023 SLYKSKLDILGHGEY
+3023 SLYKSGLDILGHGEY

-3046 RELLEKFDAVELRRD
+3046 GEILEKFDAVELRRD

-3089 SVGNDIGEHTRQCF
+3089 SVGNDIGEHTRQSF

-3324 KNGQVA
+3324 KNGQAA

-3352 GEVYLF
+3352 GEIYLF

-3474 KLETIYDRFA
+3474 MLETIYDRFA

-3617 GIIMPT
+3617 GVIMPT

-3734 NGDETYVSFNDKKDG
+3734 NGDEVFVSFNDKKDG

-3762 FFSKPVSEQRR
+3762 FFSKPISEQRR

-3786 IQNLVD
+3786 IQNLAD
-3792 LGLIDVIGFDNKK
+3792 LGLIDVIGLDNKK

-3885 DDGNLIDRTIDELKR
+3885 DDGNLIDRTVDELKR

-3931 VNNEMIESPQVEYMR
+3931 VDNEMIESPQVEYMR

-3963 DKYIEK
+3963 DEYIEK
-3969 KLEGFKK
+3969 ELEGFKK
-3976 YKDETDIQASRRRH
+3976 YKDETDIQASRRKYN
-3990 DLEQDARNSVD
+3990 LEQKARNEVD
-4001 NQLERMSDEEIEK
+4001 SQLERMSDEEIEK

-4053 GGAYMTDEMC
+4053 GGAYITDEMC

-4478 KLEKRQLSFED
+4478 KLEKRQLSFEE

-4494 IDNGIIGEEAKANIL
+4494 INNGIIGEEAKANIL

-4542 FTKITGSDFDIDKL
+4542 FTKITGSDFKIL
-4556 FLSGL
+4556 ESL
-4561 NYKTEGFENIYGY
+4561 NFFNCWEVHITW
-4574 VEQRLV
+4574 
-4580 KEPELTEEHR
+4580 
-4590 LQNKIIDMYLALLID
+4590 II
-4605 KKDNGGPRNVQ
+4605 
-4616 ILHRSIDND
+4616 
-4625 TDLAK
+4625 
-4630 SVLKD
+4630 
-4635 IEGSGKSKTESPYSF
+4635 
-4650 YSLARQ
+4650 
-4656 TASKNDYITGK
+4656 
-4667 VGIGPFALNNNNQI
+4667 
-4681 LTMIY
+4681 
-4686 HISFRESQSSLL
+4686 
-4698 STLGLSRLDKQLD
+4698 
-4711 VDGNSIMSWI
+4711 
-4721 SAMINAHVDIAKD
+4721 
-4734 PWISRLNVNPFSYNI
+4734 
-4749 TNLLLRTGWGGNTFY
+4749 
-4764 FLTQPIMKQMA
+4764 
-4775 DAYVKASS
+4775 SS
-4783 QYMQQNG
+4783 QA
-4790 SKYSRQQQSI
+4790 SI
-4800 KDIAEQY
+4800 
-4807 FGKDVTF
+4807 V
-4814 DGNTLD
+4814 
-4820 DALSLIDTGDKESIQ
+4820 
-4835 AINEA
+4835 
-4840 IKKLFESEQF
+4840 
-4850 KQDARDYAQGN
+4850 
-4861 DIADQKGLKS
+4861 
-4871 RQLGIYLAYVQFSKY
+4871 YVY
-4886 ANALANLVK
+4886 
-4895 YCKIDTKKHGKS
+4895 
-4907 AAEQLVYKEGFDELF
+4907 
-4922 EFATDED
+4922 
-4929 GVLIKKGDV
+4929 
-4938 GALFEP
+4938 
-4944 AGLLDLVEH
+4944 
-4953 SYVGTKTR
+4953 R
-4961 NAISL
+4961 
-4966 TKVILGGQFMS
+4966 
-4977 STTGFIQMLRQLNT
+4977 RR
-4991 MAGNTSLSVSFVQSA
+4991 
-5006 QKALSAAIKSQ
+5006 
-5017 FFNDYVSRISD
+5017 FND
-5028 NPRYM
+5028 
-5033 HDLVNSSSED
+5033 
-5043 LEFSYDAS
+5043 
-5051 TNSMSITGNK
+5051 
-5061 HSLKSYVGQPIL
+5061 
-5073 LWYKDK
+5073 
-5079 DGNLQQ
+5079 
-5085 YIPRD
+5085 
-5090 KNGNALPLKVL
+5090 
-5101 SAKDDKIQL
+5101 
-5110 NISINGN
+5110 
-5117 FNGVCRLLGG
+5117 
-5127 ANTIFDRLSRL
+5127 
-5138 KPMIYHNSDYS
+5138 
-5149 DLQGN
+5149 
-5154 LLLEML
+5154 
-5160 IPGKRVEYSPK
+5160 
-5171 DAVLGERPD
+5171 
-5180 TYDDLKFVKLQNFV
+5180 
-5194 DDGGINTNYIIN
+5194 
-5206 AWNELLEYQND
+5206 
-5217 KQPQVAEYIRNF
+5217 
-5229 ARDLVVYAFITS
+5229 
-5241 GDTQGFTKMFKYV
+5241 
-5254 PASWRKKSGYANFI
+5254 
-5268 NRKLEQLTSYIPTV
+5268 
-5282 DLNDVLLNNWYD
+5282 
-5294 NKLVPTYQFY
+5294 
-5304 SKDAN
+5304 
-5309 GKRSSNF
+5309 
-5316 IGVAKMNNVNGNKQT
+5316 
-5331 LSAYPTILAAL
+5331 
-5342 KKNDDG
+5342 
-5348 MYEPSIAVESSPKFI
+5348 
-5363 KIPRSYNHYDSQRQ
+5363 
-5377 YNVYQLYGFARHD
+5377 
-5390 SGIMYPVYVLVQPKG
+5390 
-5405 TKVSGGFMVTEYGR
+5405 
-5419 DDSTPSSTEYVVN
+5419 
-5432 QGALRAFVESADFIN
+5432 
-5447 QLPAIKKNFGDEYAA
+5447 
-5462 ILNDLRTEQ
+5462 
-5471 TGGVAAAITD
+5471 
-5481 DDQAQPVNTG
+5481 
-5491 NQPSTANNTTVN
+5491 
-5503 PGTAQFYSGGAV
+5503 
-5515 GSDTEWGNVAQKY
+5515 
-5528 GFNITHY
+5528 
-5535 TVNDYDKLSRD
+5535 
-5546 DKESIE
+5546 
-5552 KQYKEVVE
+5552 
-5560 RLQRK
+5560 
-5565 QLSADSYSG
+5565 
-5574 KLVRRDMLQANS
+5574 
-5586 ADSIL
+5586 
-5591 AIGRLGKNGHV
+5591 
-5602 DGGTAYAT
+5602 
-5610 ERGII
+5610 
-5615 RGIPVYLFDQNDNHW
+5615 
-5630 KTYNGEKFVDC
+5630 
-5641 EQPSLTQHAAL
+5641 
-5652 IGTRQITDTGKR
+5652 
-5664 AIQNVFETWQ
+5664 
-5674 TTNKTQQQTQSND
+5674 
-5687 KPGTTQPQ
+5687 
-5695 TSTPTSADSSEKSVT
+5695 
-5710 EQLVQHLK
+5710 
-5718 DSGFTV
+5718 
-5724 YGIDKNDIERNEDYQ
+5724 
-5739 FAIERPNAIA
+5739 
-5749 TADNTSGTNSDTMSI
+5749 
-5764 SRSRLINT
+5764 
-5772 IAITHRQLKQ
+5772 
-5782 TPKKVNNTRYSAD
+5782 
-5795 NIYYQ
+5795 
-5800 LRKALPKEIAGDI
+5800 
-5813 IKFYNEE
+5813 
-5820 KDRESFLDRVEFYI
+5820 
-5834 NNELKQSV
+5834 
-5842 LPKAIAAAKNR
+5842 
-5853 QLGFSTRYDA
+5853 
-5863 RNITAQ
+5863 
-5869 LFGALKSGKITG
+5869 
-5881 NVETDTAAIGRYQ
+5881 
-5894 TWMAQQLFPAIYYKG
+5894 
-5909 WSKQRY
+5909 
-5915 GYYAK
+5915 
-5920 SFSDISKKIQVMVRL
+5920 
-5935 YNNARMGNINHIYKL
+5935 
-5950 EAVLEGLKN
+5950 
-5959 HKFKQ
+5959 
-5964 HLIEY
+5964 
-5969 ITAVDRTTQRNNPNA
+5969 
-5984 KRSKVRDKVFNLSPL
+5984 
-5999 VLTFKDK
+5999 
-6006 QKRSL
+6006 
-6011 KEVLS
+6011 
-6016 DIKQRTSVYDDI
+6016 
-6028 IDTILSKMRGDTT
+6028 
-6041 IQLNSHNR
+6041 
-6049 PLNVLGSTISYP
+6049 
-6061 HKPSISIVRLTTTN
+6061 
-6075 KDEFELI
+6075 
-6082 NTIIHETI
+6082 
-6090 HVITLQYLY
+6090 
-6099 DNPRTAALLDE
+6099 
-6110 YAKYLRFKE
+6110 
-6119 GLEDGGWYGNKNAKE
+6119 
-6134 MIAEFFSNAEYREW
+6134 
-6148 LKTVPAPKL
+6148 
-6157 KMSMFDKIV
+6157 
-6166 DFIARI
+6166 
-6172 FTGKSKTA
+6172 
-6180 YEQLKPTFD
+6180 
-6189 YILDEALSSTTVS
+6189 
-6202 EFTDFFDELI
+6202 
-6212 QSNNKEYYNLVEP
+6212 
-6225 ISTETDDYEQRLQTI
+6225 
-6240 LDEAPRDSKGRL
+6240 
-6252 LAPNGRP
+6252 
-6259 SNLPERLYAQVRTKE
+6259 
-6274 FKDWFGDWQNDP
+6274 
-6286 ENASKVVDENGEP
+6286 
-6299 RIVYHGSNQYG
+6299 
-6310 FDVFDPSHS
+6310 
-6319 DDKISLFASSSKWI
+6319 
-6333 ASTYTNF
+6333 
-6340 KPLENTLVRK
+6340 
-6350 ALLKGNAIDLIKNE
+6350 
-6364 DWKSLEK
+6364 
-6371 LINSI
+6371 
-6376 INNTLPRPEKYG
+6376 
-6388 PPLPYG
+6388 
-6394 GSKKALDEVLAIQKE
+6394 
-6409 LDNPNLTEE
+6409 
-6418 ERYSLLADLT
+6418 
-6428 KAEDKYYYSGNYTF
+6428 
-6442 KVKTEDSSRGKT
+6442 
-6454 RIKISIDD
+6454 
-6462 SYSKEFSS
+6462 
-6470 NYTEEGVI
+6470 
-6478 FRGSPKELIDSLTFE
+6478 
-6493 TKVYDLFLNIKN
+6493 
-6505 PLILDDQFNEYGH
+6505 
-6518 ANNWNNLDFS
+6518 
-6528 PAAKDVQN
+6528 
-6536 TNFWGEKIPGTHK
+6536 
-6549 QTKTRDVAAYAKENN
+6549 
-6564 YDGVIFKRIADR
+6564 
-6576 GAYPGYQSLNPITDY
+6576 
-6591 DSLYADMHIG
+6591 
-6601 EDSFNATNKLESDII
+6601 
-6616 IAFNSNQVKSAGG
+6616 
-6629 ENTGFSKTNNNIHFF
+6629 
-6644 KDSKGVV
+6644 
-6651 YGYVDNHGSIY
+6651 
-6662 FDKNKIKP
+6662 
-6670 EHPIHEYTHIWDR
+6670 
-6683 VVASKNPS
+6683 
-6691 LWIRG
+6691 
-6696 VELMK
+6696 
-6701 QFNGGKLWN
+6701 
-6710 EIANSEFYGKKWS
+6710 
-6723 NMSDAQREF
+6723 
-6732 MIASEVHARL
+6732 
-6742 VGEGGAKLIS
+6742 
-6752 EIEAKQGS
+6752 
-6760 SDIISKLKDWILKF
+6760 
-6774 WQSLKQTFSNWSK
+6774 
-6787 EDIEALTL
+6787 
-6795 KDFNHMTLRDFVTS
+6795 
-6809 NAEVAYNESDAPLS
+6809 
-6823 TAEKLRLVG
+6823 
-6832 LVKHDYEGD
+6832 
-6841 IDVDEEVQRAIDKL
+6841 
-6855 NAISPNEQ
+6855 
-6863 QYITPVITGKSVIN
+6863 
-6877 GVSLIDAINIAA
+6877 
-6889 KIYNSENI
+6889 
-6897 LGTISNKSLREK
+6897 
-6909 IQQIDDEQLRE
+6909 
-6920 RLYNISDLGVP
+6920 
-6931 NEVMFMIVDYISYN
+6931 
-6945 DARGIVANY
+6945 
-6954 ICDFLENVD
+6954 
-6963 DDTPYDDIAVPIIE
+6963 
-6977 SIDVKYDDSREQS
+6977 
-6990 LFNDDIM
+6990 
-6997 KHCKGN
+6997 

>member
-32 ELGKYEQQSRSK
+32 ELGRYEQQSRSK

-70 ETDRRNRVEQRKKD
+70 ETDRRNRIEQRKKD

-91 RQEIEEEAKSTLPK
+91 RQEVEEEVNSTLPK
-105 FGFWKIMGT
+105 WLSMWNT
-114 DTDDAIIDPISG
+114 DPDDTTNDLLTG
-126 GNVARGEIARQEIQS
+126 GNVARGEIARQEIES
-141 NPGGFTGWLGDNLN
+141 NPGGFIGWLGDNLN

-164 QADNQIGMMQR
+164 QADNQIGMMER

-210 DNARMSQKERN
+210 DNARMSQEERN
-221 KTLQV
+221 KALQT

-235 TLQNQYNALGN
+235 ALQNQYNALGN
-246 SRKSLDAL
+246 SRKALDAL

-269 MPNPMAA
+269 TPNPMAA

-303 AKLKRAMLNSA
+303 ATLKRAMLNSA
-314 LNVAKNRRALLSE
+314 LKVAKNRRSLLSE
-327 QERINRDD
+327 QERVNRDD

-346 FKGKR
+346 FKNRR

-387 LGLLSGALAPYTGGT
+387 FGLASGALAPYTGGA

-466 TENDLIDQYLAGN
+466 TDNDLIDQYLAGN

-507 ATGTDAVINTALDVL
+507 ATGTDAVIDTALDVL

-619 ADVVRRATQKALAIT
+619 ADVIRRATQKALAIT

-742 DQDRLAEIKGGIL
+742 DQDRLAEIKGGVI

-825 QINNNRHDNTGSYL
+825 QINNNRHESTGSYL

-908 EQLSEIDSRI
+908 EQLSEIDRQI

-926 DEYTNAKLAELGVD
+926 DEYANAKLAERDPFNVD
-940 PSAMNESQERAAKAL
+940 PVVTGQLAAVRATKAL

-1011 ERPVFDEDGNVTEE
+1011 ERPVFDEDGNITEE
-1025 KTQVRHPG
+1025 KTQIKHPG

-1048 KDPNAETVG
+1048 KDPNAEAVG

-1109 IGKQER
+1109 IGKQEK

-1166 NGWSPLIISK
+1166 NGWSPLIVSK

-1205 TFIDKNGYL
+1205 TFIDKDGYL

-1278 ELQKGQEQPTDTT
+1278 ELQKGQGQPADTT

-1303 QATGEQKPAGEQKP
+1303 QAAGE
-1317 DDKQKPAEGQQ
+1317 QKPAEGQQ

-1355 TQKQPEQQYTPAGS
+1355 DQKQPEQQYTPAGS
-1369 GTLLSSSETK
+1369 GTQLSSSETK
-1379 TSQEETFDALDNK
+1379 TSQEETFDALENK
-1392 LKDDEARVIKQPLS
+1392 RKDDEARVIKQPLS

-1449 SYKEDYSIIQSRE
+1449 AYKERDDLIQSRKL
-1462 RVVQELSKF
+1462 VVQELSKL
-1471 TTKAEVIKW
+1471 TTKAEVVKW
-1480 IDEKL
+1480 INEKL
-1485 KSEFKKSML
+1485 KDEHLKKSML

-1508 VFNNLENNAEWQAV
+1508 IFNNLENNSEWQAV
-1522 ITDLAH
+1522 ITDIAH
-1528 IVIQKSFGPSVVV
+1528 IVIQKSPGPSVVV

-1554 HIEGMITLDYINMH
+1554 HFEGVEALEYITMH
-1568 ADNKDQYE
+1568 SDTKDKYE
-1576 QDVEYGIGVVKS
+1576 QNVKYAIDIVKS
-1588 ILNNIGASQSMSDE
+1588 ILNDIDASQVMSDE
-1602 QIRNLVIEL
+1602 QIRDLVIEL
-1611 AGLLKQ
+1611 AGILKQ
-1617 FDDLGWTLIT
+1617 FTDLGWVLNT

-1634 KFPGVG
+1634 EFPGVG

-1646 DMIGIDRDG
+1646 DMIGIDQDG
-1655 KIHIIDFKTSKYSFA
+1655 KIHIIDFKTSRLQFA
-1670 ETRGVSSLLTDRFK
+1670 KTRGKNSTIAQDFK
-1684 SELNKLTIDDVKNN
+1684 SELDKLTVDDVKNN
-1698 TPAARKVVD
+1698 TDAARSVLNSIRKAA
-1707 NINKQADGGYG
+1707 NNQYG
-1718 AELDV
+1718 VELDV
-1723 VDGKIVVVRKD
+1723 VDGEIVVIAEY
-1734 SGFFYQTNKTY
+1734 SGFFYQANQKF
-1745 GQVQTPFEN
+1745 GQKQSPFEN

-1766 QTELGLSVESLE
+1766 QAELGLSVESLE
-1778 ILPYVVSYSYDVTN
+1778 ILPYVVKYGWDETN
-1792 NGFNIYDLSVSNFVN
+1792 DGYNIYNLSVSNFVN

-1852 LKQYLSELSTYEDY
+1852 LDQYLSELSTYEDY
-1866 AGRYDYVS
+1866 ANTYDYIS
-1874 DPRINSD
+1874 DPRLKP
-1881 VEYLDKYVKALN
+1881 LDKYIKALD
-1893 KLVENIANFNKWL
+1893 KLVNDINRFNEESQL
-1906 QPSDESLLTVNT
+1906 IDEQSLTVNT
-1918 LEYVKNLK
+1918 LEQAKNLK
-1926 SRIDKAVKQ
+1926 SRIDKAIKYYSMLDNV
-1935 YNALNDARNNIS
+1935 RNSIS
-1947 NIEAEY
+1947 NLEAEY

-2037 NARDGGFIGGIA
+2037 NAKDGKYIGGVA
-2049 TLELPPEYTFG
+2049 TLELPSEYSLG
-2060 QWIID
+2060 QEFVD
-2065 KCSKLNLEIVGVKSY
+2065 KCTRLNITILGVRSY
-2080 VSKTKDGQL
+2080 ISKTENGQF
-2089 VASTAMVVTKSSI
+2089 VESTAVVRTKSSI
-2102 GKLSAGPA
+2102 GEMHDGEVKIL
-2110 EIIPS
+2110 PS
-2115 QQQGPGVDANQNEGQ
+2115 QQQGPSADTNQNEGQ

-2248 DRTPQTAQPKPQ
+2248 DRTPQTAQPKPE

-2344 TYNNIPLNLYQAF
+2344 AYNNIPLNLYQAF

-2481 KQPAVIPVTVQKK
+2481 KQPAVIPVTIQKK

-2520 VSNRAL
+2520 VSNRTL

-2535 SQDNLVGLKAVELIP
+2535 SQDNLVGLKAIELIP

-2556 RIRMRQDLAANNQLG
+2556 RIRMRQDLASNNQLG
-2571 YAGEIDLNTDAG
+2571 YAGEIDLNTDVG

-2605 RLGSNKDNTLP
+2605 RLGSNKDSTLP

-2725 INPDDYTTNQD
+2725 INPDDYTPNQD
-2736 WAEQMPDNDSNEELN
+2736 WAEQMPDNDSNEELS
-2751 ESQIDNTDESGFVL
+2751 ESQIDNTDESSVVF
-2765 YKQKGSS
+2765 YKQKEPS

-2792 FEGKIEFRKNLIS
+2792 FEGKLEFRKNLIS

-2868 KDDAIRKNAIREVAE
+2868 KDDAVRKNAIREVAE

-3344 WPHTGRPK
+3344 WPNTGRPK

-3671 QQEDVIDLFMSYAYS
+3671 QQEDVVDLFMSYAYS

-3762 FFSKPVSEQRR
+3762 FFSKPISEQRR

-3885 DDGNLIDRTIDELKR
+3885 DDGNLIDRTVDELKR

-3931 VNNEMIESPQVEYMR
+3931 VDNEMIESPQVEYMR

-3963 DKYIEK
+3963 DEYIEK

-3990 DLEQDARNSVD
+3990 DLEQDARSSVD
-4001 NQLERMSDEEIEK
+4001 SQLERMSDEEIEK
-4014 LLESKHKGIIAVIK
+4014 LLESKHKGIIAIIK

-4053 GGAYMTDEMC
+4053 GGAYITDEMC

-4440 DIQTKRTFELTK
+4440 DIQTKRTFELK

-4478 KLEKRQLSFED
+4478 KLEKRQLSFEE

-4494 IDNGIIGEEAKANIL
+4494 IDNGIIGEKAKANIL

-4580 KEPELTEEHR
+4580 KESELTEEHR

-4698 STLGLSRLDKQLD
+4698 NTLGLSRLDKQLD

-4790 SKYSRQQQSI
+4790 STYSRQQQSI
-4800 KDIAEQY
+4800 KDVAEQY

-5160 IPGKRVEYSPK
+5160 IPGKRVEYSSK
-5171 DAVLGERPD
+5171 DAVLGEHPD

-5254 PASWRKKSGYANFI
+5254 PASWRKKSGYADFI
-5268 NRKLEQLTSYIPTV
+5268 NRKLVQLNSYIPTV

-5316 IGVAKMNNVNGNKQT
+5316 IGVAKMTHSNGSRQT

-5342 KKNDDG
+5342 KKNDEG
-5348 MYEPSIAVESSPKFI
+5348 MYEPSIAVESAPKFI

-5390 SGIMYPVYVLVQPKG
+5390 SGIMYPVYMLVQPKG

-5419 DDSTPSSTEYVVN
+5419 DDSTPSSTEHVVN
-5432 QGALRAFVESADFIN
+5432 QDALRAFVESADFIN

-5491 NQPSTANNTTVN
+5491 NQPSTAN
-5503 PGTAQFYSGGAV
+5503 
-5515 GSDTEWGNVAQKY
+5515 
-5528 GFNITHY
+5528 
-5535 TVNDYDKLSRD
+5535 
-5546 DKESIE
+5546 
-5552 KQYKEVVE
+5552 
-5560 RLQRK
+5560 
-5565 QLSADSYSG
+5565 
-5574 KLVRRDMLQANS
+5574 
-5586 ADSIL
+5586 
-5591 AIGRLGKNGHV
+5591 
-5602 DGGTAYAT
+5602 
-5610 ERGII
+5610 
-5615 RGIPVYLFDQNDNHW
+5615 
-5630 KTYNGEKFVDC
+5630 
-5641 EQPSLTQHAAL
+5641 
-5652 IGTRQITDTGKR
+5652 
-5664 AIQNVFETWQ
+5664 
-5674 TTNKTQQQTQSND
+5674 KTQQQTQSNYKPINIYFKSEENAELSNFAIRPFVHTFEDGTQKTFQSVEQAFHYIKGALFAKQGVNSTTLNDIMNTTSGSKLRNLGHKIKELDVTKWDANSSNVMKQLLKESFEQNPQAAQRLLDTGNATLTHNQD
-5687 KPGTTQPQ
+5687 KSKWKTEFPRLLMEVRDELRKSQSTTQPQ
-5695 TSTPTSADSSEKSVT
+5695 TSTPTSTDSSEKSVT

-5718 DSGFTV
+5718 DSGFIISGV
-5724 YGIDKNDIERNEDYQ
+5724 DENDSEAYAAEGAQ
-5739 FAIERPNAIA
+5739 FAI
-5749 TADNTSGTNSDTMSI
+5749 
-5764 SRSRLINT
+5764 
-5772 IAITHRQLKQ
+5772 
-5782 TPKKVNNTRYSAD
+5782 
-5795 NIYYQ
+5795 
-5800 LRKALPKEIAGDI
+5800 
-5813 IKFYNEE
+5813 
-5820 KDRESFLDRVEFYI
+5820 
-5834 NNELKQSV
+5834 
-5842 LPKAIAAAKNR
+5842 
-5853 QLGFSTRYDA
+5853 
-5863 RNITAQ
+5863 
-5869 LFGALKSGKITG
+5869 
-5881 NVETDTAAIGRYQ
+5881 
-5894 TWMAQQLFPAIYYKG
+5894 
-5909 WSKQRY
+5909 
-5915 GYYAK
+5915 
-5920 SFSDISKKIQVMVRL
+5920 
-5935 YNNARMGNINHIYKL
+5935 
-5950 EAVLEGLKN
+5950 
-5959 HKFKQ
+5959 
-5964 HLIEY
+5964 
-5969 ITAVDRTTQRNNPNA
+5969 
-5984 KRSKVRDKVFNLSPL
+5984 
-5999 VLTFKDK
+5999 
-6006 QKRSL
+6006 
-6011 KEVLS
+6011 
-6016 DIKQRTSVYDDI
+6016 
-6028 IDTILSKMRGDTT
+6028 
-6041 IQLNSHNR
+6041 
-6049 PLNVLGSTISYP
+6049 
-6061 HKPSISIVRLTTTN
+6061 
-6075 KDEFELI
+6075 
-6082 NTIIHETI
+6082 
-6090 HVITLQYLY
+6090 
-6099 DNPRTAALLDE
+6099 
-6110 YAKYLRFKE
+6110 
-6119 GLEDGGWYGNKNAKE
+6119 
-6134 MIAEFFSNAEYREW
+6134 
-6148 LKTVPAPKL
+6148 
-6157 KMSMFDKIV
+6157 
-6166 DFIARI
+6166 
-6172 FTGKSKTA
+6172 
-6180 YEQLKPTFD
+6180 
-6189 YILDEALSSTTVS
+6189 
-6202 EFTDFFDELI
+6202 
-6212 QSNNKEYYNLVEP
+6212 EP

-6240 LDEAPRDSKGRL
+6240 LDNAPRNSEGKL
-6252 LAPNGRP
+6252 LAPDDKP
-6259 SNLPERLYAQVRTKE
+6259 SNLPERLYAIVRTKE

-6286 ENASKVVDENGEP
+6286 EHASKVVDKNGEP
-6299 RIVYHGSNQYG
+6299 LVVYHNTPFKFS
-6310 FDVFDPSHS
+6310 VFDMDHESRILPGMSEPFGHVGTQET
-6319 DDKISLFASSSKWI
+6319 A
-6333 ASTYTNF
+6333 
-6340 KPLENTLVRK
+6340 NTI
-6350 ALLKGNAIDLIKNE
+6350 KGNQ
-6364 DWKSLEK
+6364 
-6371 LINSI
+6371 
-6376 INNTLPRPEKYG
+6376 
-6388 PPLPYG
+6388 
-6394 GSKKALDEVLAIQKE
+6394 LA
-6409 LDNPNLTEE
+6409 
-6418 ERYSLLADLT
+6418 
-6428 KAEDKYYYSGNYTF
+6428 
-6442 KVKTEDSSRGKT
+6442 
-6454 RIKISIDD
+6454 
-6462 SYSKEFSS
+6462 
-6470 NYTEEGVI
+6470 
-6478 FRGSPKELIDSLTFE
+6478 
-6493 TKVYDLFLNIKN
+6493 LFLNARN
-6505 PLILDDQFNEYGH
+6505 PLYTDDFVHE
-6518 ANNWNNLDFS
+6518 
-6528 PAAKDVQN
+6528 AASYMLSELYRQGIISRARYSSLRGISNSELRKLMLSL
-6536 TNFWGEKIPGTHK
+6536 G
-6549 QTKTRDVAAYAKENN
+6549 
-6564 YDGVIFKRIADR
+6564 YDGTKYENKAEGGGISYSFISPNQIKLAD
-6576 GAYPGYQSLNPITDY
+6576 
-6591 DSLYADMHIG
+6591 
-6601 EDSFNATNKLESDII
+6601 
-6616 IAFNSNQVKSAGG
+6616 G
-6629 ENTGFSKTNNNIHFF
+6629 ENTTFSRTNDNIHFF

-6651 YGYVDNHGSIY
+6651 YGYVDNAGIIHL
-6662 FDKNKIKP
+6662 DKNKIKP

-6683 VVASKNPS
+6683 VVALKNPS
-6691 LWIRG
+6691 LWVRG

-6710 EIANSEFYGKKWS
+6710 EIANSELYGKKWS
-6723 NMSDAQREF
+6723 DMAGAQREF

-6787 EDIEALTL
+6787 EDIETLTL
-6795 KDFNHMTLRDFVTS
+6795 KDFNHMALRDFVTS
-6809 NAEVAYNESDAPLS
+6809 NAEVAYNESDAHLS

-6841 IDVDEEVQRAIDKL
+6841 IDVDEQVQRAIDKL

-6897 LGTISNKSLREK
+6897 LGTIYNKSLREK

-6931 NEVMFMIVDYISYN
+6931 NEVMFMIADYISYN
-6945 DARGIVANY
+6945 DARGIVANH

-6963 DDTPYDDIAVPIIE
+6963 DDTPYDNIAVPIIE

>member
-19 LMANRDAINRASN
+19 LMANRDAVNRASN
-32 ELGKYEQQSRSK
+32 ELGRYEQQSRSK

-91 RQEIEEEAKSTLPK
+91 RQEVEEEVNSASPKWLSMWSTDPD
-105 FGFWKIMGT
+105 
-114 DTDDAIIDPISG
+114 DTTNDLLTG
-126 GNVARGEIARQEIQS
+126 GNVARGEIARQEIES
-141 NPGGFTGWLGDNLN
+141 NPGGFIGWLGDNLN

-210 DNARMSQKERN
+210 DNARMSQEERN
-221 KTLQV
+221 KALQT

-235 TLQNQYNALGN
+235 ALQNQYNALGN
-246 SRKSLDAL
+246 SRKALDAL

-269 MPNPMAA
+269 TPNPMAA

-303 AKLKRAMLNSA
+303 ATLKRAMLNSA
-314 LNVAKNRRALLSE
+314 LKVAKNRRSLLSE
-327 QERINRDD
+327 QERVNRDD

-346 FKGKR
+346 FKNRR

-387 LGLLSGALAPYTGGT
+387 LGLASGALAPYTGGA

-466 TENDLIDQYLAGN
+466 TESDLIDQYLAGN

-485 NANNLKVN
+485 NANNLKVD
-493 ALRDAEALFKRDMV
+493 ALRDAETLFKRDMV
-507 ATGTDAVINTALDVL
+507 ATGTDAVVDTALDVL

-553 AWQTALKA
+553 AWQTALKY
-561 GKRVG
+561 GKKVG

-571 ASPLTGAGAGLI
+571 ASPLTGAGSGLI
-583 SGSIAYG
+583 TGSIAYG

-596 SKVAKRLAATT
+596 SKLAKRLAATT
-607 MAERLTKLGQNT
+607 MAERFTKLGERT
-619 ADVVRRATQKALAIT
+619 ADVVRRATKKALAIT

-639 KVGAKPAAL
+639 KVGAKPTAL

-653 NQYFGKNTLIGK
+653 REYLGKNTLYGQ
-665 TNRSFGRELF
+665 TNRTFGRELL
-675 GRLNTA
+675 GRLHMA

-732 LDALGMLQIK
+732 LDALGILQIK

-766 AQASAPYISEMR
+766 VQASAPYISEMR

-825 QINNNRHDNTGSYL
+825 QINNNRHESTGSYL

-926 DEYTNAKLAELGVD
+926 DEYTNAKLAERDPFNVD
-940 PSAMNESQERAAKAL
+940 PVVTGQLAAVRAAKAL

-1011 ERPVFDEDGNVTEE
+1011 ERPIFDEDGNITEE
-1025 KTQVRHPG
+1025 KTQIKHPG

-1166 NGWSPLIISK
+1166 NGWSPLIVSK

-1369 GTLLSSSETK
+1369 GTQLSSSETK
-1379 TSQEETFDALDNK
+1379 TSQEETFDALENK

-1449 SYKEDYSIIQSRE
+1449 AYKESDDLTQSRKL
-1462 RVVQELSKF
+1462 VVQELSKL
-1471 TTKAEVIKW
+1471 TTKAEVVKW
-1480 IDEKL
+1480 INEKL
-1485 KSEFKKSML
+1485 KDEHLKKSML

-1508 VFNNLENNAEWQAV
+1508 MFNNLENNSEWQAV
-1522 ITDLAH
+1522 ITDIAH
-1528 IVIQKSFGPSVVV
+1528 IVIQKSPGPSVVV

-1554 HIEGMITLDYINMH
+1554 HFEGVEALEYITMH
-1568 ADNKDQYE
+1568 SDTKDEYE
-1576 QDVEYGIGVVKS
+1576 QNVKYAIDIVKS
-1588 ILNNIGASQSMSDE
+1588 ILNDIDASQVMSDE
-1602 QIRNLVIEL
+1602 QIRDLVIEL
-1611 AGLLKQ
+1611 AGILKQ
-1617 FDDLGWTLIT
+1617 FTDLGWVLNT

-1634 KFPGVG
+1634 EFPGVG

-1646 DMIGIDRDG
+1646 DMIGIDQDG
-1655 KIHIIDFKTSKYSFA
+1655 KIHIIDFKTSRLQFA
-1670 ETRGVSSLLTDRFK
+1670 KTRGRNSTIAQDFK
-1684 SELNKLTIDDVKNN
+1684 SELDKLTVDDVKNN
-1698 TPAARKVVD
+1698 TDAARSVLNSIRKAA
-1707 NINKQADGGYG
+1707 NNQYG
-1718 AELDV
+1718 VELDV
-1723 VDGKIVVVRKD
+1723 VDGEIVVIAEY
-1734 SGFFYQTNKTY
+1734 SGFFYQANQKF
-1745 GQVQTPFEN
+1745 GQKQSPFEN

-1766 QTELGLSVESLE
+1766 QAELGLSVESLE
-1778 ILPYVVSYSYDVTN
+1778 ILPYVVKYGWDETN
-1792 NGFNIYDLSVSNFVN
+1792 DGYNIYNLSVSNFVN

-1852 LKQYLSELSTYEDY
+1852 LDQYLSELSTYDGF
-1866 AGRYDYVS
+1866 ADTYDYIS
-1874 DPRINSD
+1874 DPRLKS
-1881 VEYLDKYVKALN
+1881 LDKYIKALD
-1893 KLVENIANFNKWL
+1893 KLVNDINRFNEESQL
-1906 QPSDESLLTVNT
+1906 IDEQTLTVNT
-1918 LEYVKNLK
+1918 LEQAKNLK
-1926 SRIDKAVKQ
+1926 SRIDKAIKYYSMLDNV
-1935 YNALNDARNNIS
+1935 RNSIS
-1947 NIEAEY
+1947 NLEAEY

-2012 VYYTGFVNNGTKNE
+2012 VYYTGFVNNGTEEKA
-2026 NGVQSTEFVAK
+2026 GVQSTEFVAK
-2037 NARDGGFIGGIA
+2037 NAKDGKYIGGVA
-2049 TLELPPEYTFG
+2049 TLELPSEYSLDQEFV
-2060 QWIID
+2060 D
-2065 KCSKLNLEIVGVKSY
+2065 KCTKLNITILGVRSY
-2080 VSKTKDGQL
+2080 ISKTENGQF
-2089 VASTAMVVTKSSI
+2089 VESTAIVRTKSSI
-2102 GKLSAGPA
+2102 GEMHDGEVKIL
-2110 EIIPS
+2110 PS
-2115 QQQGPGVDANQNEGQ
+2115 QQQGPSADTNQNEGQ

-2322 AGAQSARHTN
+2322 ADAQSARHTN

-2535 SQDNLVGLKAVELIP
+2535 SQDNLVGLKAIELIP

-2605 RLGSNKDNTLP
+2605 RLGSNKDSTLP

-2736 WAEQMPDNDSNEELN
+2736 WAEQMPDNDSNEELS
-2751 ESQIDNTDESGFVL
+2751 ESQIDNTDESSVVF
-2765 YKQKGSS
+2765 YKQKEPS

-2868 KDDAIRKNAIREVAE
+2868 KDDAVRKNAIREVAE

-2894 WYVEQKEGDGR
+2894 WYIEQKEGDGR

-2917 RDFILSFSQRSDR
+2917 RDFVLSFSQRSDR

-3138 KDGLVQYKVIN
+3138 KDGQVQYKVIN

-3367 SKEAGKPVYEIKYL
+3367 SKETGKPVYEIKYL

-3503 TVLGT
+3503 TVLST

-3565 VLDQLSNNPNL
+3565 VLDQLANNPNL

-3734 NGDETYVSFNDKKDG
+3734 NGDEVFVSFNDKKDG

-3762 FFSKPVSEQRR
+3762 FFSKPISEQRR
-3773 LIARNLDHNTRNE
+3773 LIARNLDHNTRDE
-3786 IQNLVD
+3786 IQNLAN
-3792 LGLIDVIGFDNKK
+3792 LGLIDVIGFDDNN

-3817 AIEGIYSAI
+3817 AVEGIYSAI

-3848 QAIVAYINDLSN
+3848 QAMVAYINDLSN

-3885 DDGNLIDRTIDELKR
+3885 NDGNLIDRTVDELKR

-3931 VNNEMIESPQVEYMR
+3931 VDNEMIESPQVEYMR

-3963 DKYIEK
+3963 DEYIEK

-4014 LLESKHKGIIAVIK
+4014 LLESKHKGIIAIIK

-4053 GGAYMTDEMC
+4053 GGAYITDEMC

-4478 KLEKRQLSFED
+4478 KLEKRQLSFEE

-4494 IDNGIIGEEAKANIL
+4494 IDNGIIGENAKANIL

-4542 FTKITGSDFDIDKL
+4542 FTKITGSDFKIL
-4556 FLSGL
+4556 ESL
-4561 NYKTEGFENIYGY
+4561 NFFNCWET
-4574 VEQRLV
+4574 
-4580 KEPELTEEHR
+4580 
-4590 LQNKIIDMYLALLID
+4590 
-4605 KKDNGGPRNVQ
+4605 
-4616 ILHRSIDND
+4616 
-4625 TDLAK
+4625 
-4630 SVLKD
+4630 
-4635 IEGSGKSKTESPYSF
+4635 
-4650 YSLARQ
+4650 
-4656 TASKNDYITGK
+4656 
-4667 VGIGPFALNNNNQI
+4667 
-4681 LTMIY
+4681 
-4686 HISFRESQSSLL
+4686 HI
-4698 STLGLSRLDKQLD
+4698 KW
-4711 VDGNSIMSWI
+4711 VI
-4721 SAMINAHVDIAKD
+4721 
-4734 PWISRLNVNPFSYNI
+4734 
-4749 TNLLLRTGWGGNTFY
+4749 
-4764 FLTQPIMKQMA
+4764 
-4775 DAYVKASS
+4775 SS
-4783 QYMQQNG
+4783 QA
-4790 SKYSRQQQSI
+4790 SI
-4800 KDIAEQY
+4800 
-4807 FGKDVTF
+4807 V
-4814 DGNTLD
+4814 
-4820 DALSLIDTGDKESIQ
+4820 
-4835 AINEA
+4835 
-4840 IKKLFESEQF
+4840 
-4850 KQDARDYAQGN
+4850 
-4861 DIADQKGLKS
+4861 
-4871 RQLGIYLAYVQFSKY
+4871 YVY
-4886 ANALANLVK
+4886 
-4895 YCKIDTKKHGKS
+4895 
-4907 AAEQLVYKEGFDELF
+4907 
-4922 EFATDED
+4922 
-4929 GVLIKKGDV
+4929 
-4938 GALFEP
+4938 
-4944 AGLLDLVEH
+4944 
-4953 SYVGTKTR
+4953 R
-4961 NAISL
+4961 
-4966 TKVILGGQFMS
+4966 
-4977 STTGFIQMLRQLNT
+4977 RR
-4991 MAGNTSLSVSFVQSA
+4991 
-5006 QKALSAAIKSQ
+5006 
-5017 FFNDYVSRISD
+5017 FND
-5028 NPRYM
+5028 
-5033 HDLVNSSSED
+5033 
-5043 LEFSYDAS
+5043 
-5051 TNSMSITGNK
+5051 
-5061 HSLKSYVGQPIL
+5061 
-5073 LWYKDK
+5073 
-5079 DGNLQQ
+5079 
-5085 YIPRD
+5085 
-5090 KNGNALPLKVL
+5090 
-5101 SAKDDKIQL
+5101 
-5110 NISINGN
+5110 
-5117 FNGVCRLLGG
+5117 
-5127 ANTIFDRLSRL
+5127 
-5138 KPMIYHNSDYS
+5138 
-5149 DLQGN
+5149 
-5154 LLLEML
+5154 
-5160 IPGKRVEYSPK
+5160 
-5171 DAVLGERPD
+5171 
-5180 TYDDLKFVKLQNFV
+5180 
-5194 DDGGINTNYIIN
+5194 
-5206 AWNELLEYQND
+5206 
-5217 KQPQVAEYIRNF
+5217 
-5229 ARDLVVYAFITS
+5229 
-5241 GDTQGFTKMFKYV
+5241 
-5254 PASWRKKSGYANFI
+5254 
-5268 NRKLEQLTSYIPTV
+5268 
-5282 DLNDVLLNNWYD
+5282 
-5294 NKLVPTYQFY
+5294 
-5304 SKDAN
+5304 
-5309 GKRSSNF
+5309 
-5316 IGVAKMNNVNGNKQT
+5316 
-5331 LSAYPTILAAL
+5331 
-5342 KKNDDG
+5342 
-5348 MYEPSIAVESSPKFI
+5348 
-5363 KIPRSYNHYDSQRQ
+5363 
-5377 YNVYQLYGFARHD
+5377 
-5390 SGIMYPVYVLVQPKG
+5390 
-5405 TKVSGGFMVTEYGR
+5405 
-5419 DDSTPSSTEYVVN
+5419 
-5432 QGALRAFVESADFIN
+5432 
-5447 QLPAIKKNFGDEYAA
+5447 
-5462 ILNDLRTEQ
+5462 
-5471 TGGVAAAITD
+5471 
-5481 DDQAQPVNTG
+5481 
-5491 NQPSTANNTTVN
+5491 
-5503 PGTAQFYSGGAV
+5503 
-5515 GSDTEWGNVAQKY
+5515 
-5528 GFNITHY
+5528 
-5535 TVNDYDKLSRD
+5535 
-5546 DKESIE
+5546 
-5552 KQYKEVVE
+5552 
-5560 RLQRK
+5560 
-5565 QLSADSYSG
+5565 
-5574 KLVRRDMLQANS
+5574 
-5586 ADSIL
+5586 
-5591 AIGRLGKNGHV
+5591 
-5602 DGGTAYAT
+5602 
-5610 ERGII
+5610 
-5615 RGIPVYLFDQNDNHW
+5615 
-5630 KTYNGEKFVDC
+5630 
-5641 EQPSLTQHAAL
+5641 
-5652 IGTRQITDTGKR
+5652 
-5664 AIQNVFETWQ
+5664 
-5674 TTNKTQQQTQSND
+5674 
-5687 KPGTTQPQ
+5687 
-5695 TSTPTSADSSEKSVT
+5695 
-5710 EQLVQHLK
+5710 
-5718 DSGFTV
+5718 
-5724 YGIDKNDIERNEDYQ
+5724 
-5739 FAIERPNAIA
+5739 
-5749 TADNTSGTNSDTMSI
+5749 
-5764 SRSRLINT
+5764 
-5772 IAITHRQLKQ
+5772 
-5782 TPKKVNNTRYSAD
+5782 
-5795 NIYYQ
+5795 
-5800 LRKALPKEIAGDI
+5800 
-5813 IKFYNEE
+5813 
-5820 KDRESFLDRVEFYI
+5820 
-5834 NNELKQSV
+5834 
-5842 LPKAIAAAKNR
+5842 
-5853 QLGFSTRYDA
+5853 
-5863 RNITAQ
+5863 
-5869 LFGALKSGKITG
+5869 
-5881 NVETDTAAIGRYQ
+5881 
-5894 TWMAQQLFPAIYYKG
+5894 
-5909 WSKQRY
+5909 
-5915 GYYAK
+5915 
-5920 SFSDISKKIQVMVRL
+5920 
-5935 YNNARMGNINHIYKL
+5935 
-5950 EAVLEGLKN
+5950 
-5959 HKFKQ
+5959 
-5964 HLIEY
+5964 
-5969 ITAVDRTTQRNNPNA
+5969 
-5984 KRSKVRDKVFNLSPL
+5984 
-5999 VLTFKDK
+5999 
-6006 QKRSL
+6006 
-6011 KEVLS
+6011 
-6016 DIKQRTSVYDDI
+6016 
-6028 IDTILSKMRGDTT
+6028 
-6041 IQLNSHNR
+6041 
-6049 PLNVLGSTISYP
+6049 
-6061 HKPSISIVRLTTTN
+6061 
-6075 KDEFELI
+6075 
-6082 NTIIHETI
+6082 
-6090 HVITLQYLY
+6090 
-6099 DNPRTAALLDE
+6099 
-6110 YAKYLRFKE
+6110 
-6119 GLEDGGWYGNKNAKE
+6119 
-6134 MIAEFFSNAEYREW
+6134 
-6148 LKTVPAPKL
+6148 
-6157 KMSMFDKIV
+6157 
-6166 DFIARI
+6166 
-6172 FTGKSKTA
+6172 
-6180 YEQLKPTFD
+6180 
-6189 YILDEALSSTTVS
+6189 
-6202 EFTDFFDELI
+6202 
-6212 QSNNKEYYNLVEP
+6212 
-6225 ISTETDDYEQRLQTI
+6225 
-6240 LDEAPRDSKGRL
+6240 
-6252 LAPNGRP
+6252 
-6259 SNLPERLYAQVRTKE
+6259 
-6274 FKDWFGDWQNDP
+6274 
-6286 ENASKVVDENGEP
+6286 
-6299 RIVYHGSNQYG
+6299 
-6310 FDVFDPSHS
+6310 
-6319 DDKISLFASSSKWI
+6319 
-6333 ASTYTNF
+6333 
-6340 KPLENTLVRK
+6340 
-6350 ALLKGNAIDLIKNE
+6350 
-6364 DWKSLEK
+6364 
-6371 LINSI
+6371 
-6376 INNTLPRPEKYG
+6376 
-6388 PPLPYG
+6388 
-6394 GSKKALDEVLAIQKE
+6394 
-6409 LDNPNLTEE
+6409 
-6418 ERYSLLADLT
+6418 
-6428 KAEDKYYYSGNYTF
+6428 
-6442 KVKTEDSSRGKT
+6442 
-6454 RIKISIDD
+6454 
-6462 SYSKEFSS
+6462 
-6470 NYTEEGVI
+6470 
-6478 FRGSPKELIDSLTFE
+6478 
-6493 TKVYDLFLNIKN
+6493 
-6505 PLILDDQFNEYGH
+6505 
-6518 ANNWNNLDFS
+6518 
-6528 PAAKDVQN
+6528 
-6536 TNFWGEKIPGTHK
+6536 
-6549 QTKTRDVAAYAKENN
+6549 
-6564 YDGVIFKRIADR
+6564 
-6576 GAYPGYQSLNPITDY
+6576 
-6591 DSLYADMHIG
+6591 
-6601 EDSFNATNKLESDII
+6601 
-6616 IAFNSNQVKSAGG
+6616 
-6629 ENTGFSKTNNNIHFF
+6629 
-6644 KDSKGVV
+6644 
-6651 YGYVDNHGSIY
+6651 
-6662 FDKNKIKP
+6662 
-6670 EHPIHEYTHIWDR
+6670 
-6683 VVASKNPS
+6683 
-6691 LWIRG
+6691 
-6696 VELMK
+6696 
-6701 QFNGGKLWN
+6701 
-6710 EIANSEFYGKKWS
+6710 
-6723 NMSDAQREF
+6723 
-6732 MIASEVHARL
+6732 
-6742 VGEGGAKLIS
+6742 
-6752 EIEAKQGS
+6752 
-6760 SDIISKLKDWILKF
+6760 
-6774 WQSLKQTFSNWSK
+6774 
-6787 EDIEALTL
+6787 
-6795 KDFNHMTLRDFVTS
+6795 
-6809 NAEVAYNESDAPLS
+6809 
-6823 TAEKLRLVG
+6823 
-6832 LVKHDYEGD
+6832 
-6841 IDVDEEVQRAIDKL
+6841 
-6855 NAISPNEQ
+6855 
-6863 QYITPVITGKSVIN
+6863 
-6877 GVSLIDAINIAA
+6877 
-6889 KIYNSENI
+6889 
-6897 LGTISNKSLREK
+6897 
-6909 IQQIDDEQLRE
+6909 
-6920 RLYNISDLGVP
+6920 
-6931 NEVMFMIVDYISYN
+6931 
-6945 DARGIVANY
+6945 
-6954 ICDFLENVD
+6954 
-6963 DDTPYDDIAVPIIE
+6963 
-6977 SIDVKYDDSREQS
+6977 
-6990 LFNDDIM
+6990 
-6997 KHCKGN
+6997 